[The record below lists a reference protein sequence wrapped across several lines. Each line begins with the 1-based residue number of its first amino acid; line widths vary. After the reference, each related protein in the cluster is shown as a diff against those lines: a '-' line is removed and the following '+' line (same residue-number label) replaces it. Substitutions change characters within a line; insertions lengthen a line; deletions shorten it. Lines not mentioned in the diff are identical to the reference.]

1 MRNVSNAF
9 RNELYNDNR
18 NYIVSCDITFSDG
31 TKKTVTNAQIWSGG
45 FKVEDSVSGSNN
57 FEIGAAIVGK
67 FTLVLNNIY
76 DDYSEYD
83 FYGAEISNVKC
94 GLKLPDET
102 TESVRFGKYTVDEP
116 KYNGSIITLS
126 CLDNMSKFD
135 RPYSE
140 SNLTYPATLGQIVR
154 DACNICDVP
163 LASDSATFDND
174 DYVVDARP
182 DDNTTFREVLSWV
195 GQISCHW
202 LKCNNNGQLSLRWYD
217 RETYDKLFG
226 IYDAGNFND
235 DIEKDTVDA
244 GTFAN
249 PADGD
254 VIDFGTFS
262 DSGKYHHIYSTTS
275 TDMSTDDVTIT
286 GIRVTERAPED
297 AEDQEDIVYQ
307 YGEDGYVLGIEGNE
321 LIQSGKGSQVAS
333 YLGGKIVGLTFRPL
347 SLTCLSDPTIE
358 SGDLAIFT
366 DRKGRSYKT
375 LITSTTFQAKN
386 YQKVS
391 CDAESPSKK
400 NASRISKY
408 TKVYQ
413 DLKNNLKRQKTA
425 WEQAIEDLDNRLTNS
440 SGLYST
446 IEKQE
451 DGSNIYYLHDKP
463 TLEESEI
470 VWKMTAE
477 AWGVSTNGGET
488 WNGGMTVDGDVIAR
502 ILTSI
507 GVNADWINT
516 GALVIQDADGNI
528 MFRADVDTG
537 IVDIIANTLS
547 IRGKTVEEIAQ
558 DNLSDYVNEVFDPA
572 IDNLQAQIDGQIE
585 TWFYDYVPTT
595 SNAPASQ
602 WTTDTEKEK
611 HLGDLFYIVDNEEYG
626 GQAYRWAKINNAYTW
641 DYVEDTATT
650 KALADAAKAQDTAD
664 SKRRVFVSTPVPP
677 YDVGDLWVGNSSS
690 ELMRCQNARQ
700 SGTYVSTDWIKA
712 VKYTD
717 DSALNNFISGDYAST
732 ITELQT
738 QADKKAETWY
748 QGTDPSTGWSSTDK
762 QNHKGDLWYNT
773 SDQKTYIYNGS
784 VWEETK
790 SAPPDEVFDQID
802 GKAQIFISQ
811 PVPPYNQGDLWFN
824 SATSDIMTCINAR
837 ESGSY
842 ISSDWQKRNKY
853 TDDSALNN
861 FLSGEYQETIQELKD
876 QADQKSE
883 TWYQSN
889 DPAASWSAEEK
900 ENHAGDLWYN
910 TGNQNTYIYN
920 GASWQLT
927 KTTPPDEVFDTI
939 DSKAQIFVNQP
950 VPPYAVGDLWFN
962 SATSDIMTCVQKRES
977 GTYNAADWEKRNK
990 YTDDTYAETVEEN
1003 LNIFSEAVTGNLN
1016 NMQEQIDGKIE
1027 TWYYNYQPTLTN
1039 IPASQWTTEEER
1051 HRHIGDLFY
1060 WQDKG
1065 FTYRFQQGS
1074 NGYIWQA
1081 IQDSDITEALEQAA
1095 QAQDTADRKRQV
1107 FYSTPY
1113 PPYDVGDLWAQGAN
1127 GDIMRCRTA
1136 RQSGNYVSTD
1146 WEKASK
1152 YTDDSAL
1159 DEFINGEFS
1168 NTISDLQEQAD
1179 KKAETWYQSTDPS
1192 TSWTTTAI
1200 KNEHVGDIWY
1210 NTSSSVQK
1218 SYRWNG
1224 TSWQEMKTTPP
1235 DEVFDQIDGKAQIF
1249 ISQPVPPYNQGD
1261 LWFNSAT
1268 SDIMTCIT
1276 SRESGSYVAA
1286 DWQKRNKYVDQST
1299 VNNAITEYDTSLGQ
1313 TEVFNKL
1320 TNGGQTQGIYI
1331 QDGKLYINAD
1341 YILSGTVAGQRI
1353 NAKGIRVLDANN
1365 NVTFEIDNNGNVT
1378 IRANTFSLQGSTIQ
1392 NIANSAASSA
1402 ANSALTSANNY
1413 TDNKASSTLSS
1424 AQSYATNQANNAYNN
1439 SKNYTDNQLANFSPD
1454 VDLSQ
1459 REIFNILTNNGQ
1471 TQGIYLSGGRIYINA
1486 TYIDTGNL
1494 AGWNVNNTTL
1504 SSSSG
1509 YNSATLDGGNGRVRT
1524 TGDYEVYG
1532 GPGYAELYGNRVYAD
1547 MGRFYSLQVDGSC
1560 SSLDISGTLYVSSTV
1575 TFPSVYNNTSTTTN
1589 QVVIGTAGKLFR
1601 KSSSSRRYKN
1611 HVRNMDFSE
1620 ANKLYELPVVWF
1632 VYKDGYL
1639 SDKDRK
1645 IGVSIPGFYA
1655 EDVDKYLPD
1664 AADYI
1669 EDKDGNL
1676 IPENW
1681 DERTLI
1687 PYMVKCIQ
1695 TQHEEIE
1702 TLKSNQQKIL
1712 QALSKAGIEVEL

>member
-18 NYIVSCDITFSDG
+18 NYVVSCDITFSDG

-102 TESVRFGKYTVDEP
+102 TESVSFGKYTVDEP

-585 TWFYDYVPTT
+585 TWFYNYVPTT

-602 WTTDTEKEK
+602 WATDTEKEK
-611 HLGDLFYIVDNEEYG
+611 HLDDLFYIVDNEEYG

-664 SKRRVFVSTPVPP
+664 KKRRVFITTPVPP
-677 YDVGDLWVGNSSS
+677 YDSGDLWWTSTSNGAATIKVCTTS
-690 ELMRCQNARQ
+690 RQ
-700 SGTYVSTDWIKA
+700 SGTYVSTDWI
-712 VKYTD
+712 D
-717 DSALNNFISGDYAST
+717 
-732 ITELQT
+732 
-738 QADKKAETWY
+738 
-748 QGTDPSTGWSSTDK
+748 
-762 QNHKGDLWYNT
+762 
-773 SDQKTYIYNGS
+773 
-784 VWEETK
+784 
-790 SAPPDEVFDQID
+790 
-802 GKAQIFISQ
+802 
-811 PVPPYNQGDLWFN
+811 
-824 SATSDIMTCINAR
+824 
-837 ESGSY
+837 
-842 ISSDWQKRNKY
+842 
-853 TDDSALNN
+853 
-861 FLSGEYQETIQELKD
+861 
-876 QADQKSE
+876 
-883 TWYQSN
+883 
-889 DPAASWSAEEK
+889 
-900 ENHAGDLWYN
+900 
-910 TGNQNTYIYN
+910 
-920 GASWQLT
+920 
-927 KTTPPDEVFDTI
+927 
-939 DSKAQIFVNQP
+939 
-950 VPPYAVGDLWFN
+950 
-962 SATSDIMTCVQKRES
+962 
-977 GTYNAADWEKRNK
+977 
-990 YTDDTYAETVEEN
+990 
-1003 LNIFSEAVTGNLN
+1003 
-1016 NMQEQIDGKIE
+1016 
-1027 TWYYNYQPTLTN
+1027 
-1039 IPASQWTTEEER
+1039 
-1051 HRHIGDLFY
+1051 
-1060 WQDKG
+1060 
-1065 FTYRFQQGS
+1065 
-1074 NGYIWQA
+1074 
-1081 IQDSDITEALEQAA
+1081 
-1095 QAQDTADRKRQV
+1095 
-1107 FYSTPY
+1107 
-1113 PPYDVGDLWAQGAN
+1113 
-1127 GDIMRCRTA
+1127 
-1136 RQSGNYVSTD
+1136 
-1146 WEKASK
+1146 
-1152 YTDDSAL
+1152 
-1159 DEFINGEFS
+1159 
-1168 NTISDLQEQAD
+1168 
-1179 KKAETWYQSTDPS
+1179 
-1192 TSWTTTAI
+1192 
-1200 KNEHVGDIWY
+1200 
-1210 NTSSSVQK
+1210 
-1218 SYRWNG
+1218 
-1224 TSWQEMKTTPP
+1224 
-1235 DEVFDQIDGKAQIF
+1235 
-1249 ISQPVPPYNQGD
+1249 
-1261 LWFNSAT
+1261 
-1268 SDIMTCIT
+1268 
-1276 SRESGSYVAA
+1276 
-1286 DWQKRNKYVDQST
+1286 NKYVGQDDVDS
-1299 VNNAITEYDTSLGQ
+1299 AITEYDTSLGQ

-1392 NIANSAASSA
+1392 NIANNAAD
-1402 ANSALTSANNY
+1402 SALNSANNY
-1413 TDNKASSTLSS
+1413 TDSKASSTLSS

-1459 REIFNILTNNGQ
+1459 QEIFNILTNNGQ

-1486 TYIDTGNL
+1486 SYINTGNL
-1494 AGWNVNNTTL
+1494 AGWTVRSTSL
-1504 SSSSG
+1504 YASSR
-1509 YNSATLDGGNGRVRT
+1509 YNSVTLDGGNGRIRT

-1547 MGRFYSLQVDGSC
+1547 LGRFYSLQIDGS
-1560 SSLDISGTLYVSSTV
+1560 V
-1575 TFPSVYNNTSTTTN
+1575 TSAIDFDGNATFNSNIYSKYVYNNQSTTAN
-1589 QVVIGTAGKLFR
+1589 SAHVVITTAGRFLR
-1601 KSSSSRRYKN
+1601 AYSSSKRYKN
-1611 HVRNMDFSE
+1611 HVGYLSTEDAEKIYNLD
-1620 ANKLYELPVVWF
+1620 VVEY
-1632 VYKDGYL
+1632 VYKDGVL
-1639 SDKDRK
+1639 VEGDLG
-1645 IGVSIPGFYA
+1645 IGKTFVGLYA
-1655 EDVDKYLPD
+1655 EDVAEVAPD
-1664 AADYI
+1664 CVQYD
-1669 EDKDGNL
+1669 EEGRV
-1676 IPENW
+1676 ENW
-1681 DERTLI
+1681 DEKGMVSRLI
-1687 PYMVKCIQ
+1687 KIVQI
-1695 TQHEEIE
+1695 QHEEIE

-1712 QALSKAGIEVEL
+1712 QALSKAGIEVEI

>member
-18 NYIVSCDITFSDG
+18 NYIVSCDITFSNG
-31 TKKTVTNAQIWSGG
+31 AKKTVTNAQIWSGG

-76 DDYSEYD
+76 DDYSDYD

-94 GLKLPDET
+94 GLKLPDGT
-102 TESVRFGKYTVDEP
+102 TESVSFGKYTVDEP

-154 DACNICDVP
+154 DACNICDVM

-174 DYVVDARP
+174 DYVVDGRP

-217 RETYDKLFG
+217 RETYDNLFG

-249 PADGD
+249 PSDGD

-262 DSGKYHHIYSTTS
+262 DSKKYHHIYSTTS

-446 IEKQE
+446 IEQQE

-516 GALVIQDADGNI
+516 GALVIQDDDGNI

-537 IVDIIANTLS
+537 IVDIVANTLS

-558 DNLSDYVNEVFDPA
+558 EETKDYVDTVIGDLD
-572 IDNLQAQIDGQIE
+572 IDVTTQY
-585 TWFYDYVPTT
+585 FYDYDPTLE
-595 SNAPASQ
+595 NLPASE
-602 WTTDTEKEK
+602 WATDEDKDS
-611 HLGDLFYIVDNEEYG
+611 HLNSLFYNTNTKKVFRFVKSGTEYSWEPFDDPEI
-626 GQAYRWAKINNAYTW
+626 AEAL
-641 DYVEDTATT
+641 ETASS
-650 KALADAAKAQDTAD
+650 AQDTAD
-664 SKRRVFVSTPVPP
+664 GKRRVFISTPQPP
-677 YDVGDLWVGNSSS
+677 YDAGDLWWTSTTNGEAKIKVCKTS
-690 ELMRCQNARQ
+690 RQ
-700 SGTYVSTDWIKA
+700 SGTYVSSDWIDNSYA
-712 VKYTD
+712 NTD
-717 DSALNNFISGDYAST
+717 D
-732 ITELQT
+732 
-738 QADKKAETWY
+738 
-748 QGTDPSTGWSSTDK
+748 
-762 QNHKGDLWYNT
+762 
-773 SDQKTYIYNGS
+773 
-784 VWEETK
+784 
-790 SAPPDEVFDQID
+790 
-802 GKAQIFISQ
+802 
-811 PVPPYNQGDLWFN
+811 
-824 SATSDIMTCINAR
+824 
-837 ESGSY
+837 
-842 ISSDWQKRNKY
+842 
-853 TDDSALNN
+853 
-861 FLSGEYQETIQELKD
+861 
-876 QADQKSE
+876 
-883 TWYQSN
+883 
-889 DPAASWSAEEK
+889 
-900 ENHAGDLWYN
+900 
-910 TGNQNTYIYN
+910 
-920 GASWQLT
+920 
-927 KTTPPDEVFDTI
+927 I
-939 DSKAQIFVNQP
+939 DS
-950 VPPYAVGDLWFN
+950 
-962 SATSDIMTCVQKRES
+962 
-977 GTYNAADWEKRNK
+977 
-990 YTDDTYAETVEEN
+990 
-1003 LNIFSEAVTGNLN
+1003 
-1016 NMQEQIDGKIE
+1016 
-1027 TWYYNYQPTLTN
+1027 
-1039 IPASQWTTEEER
+1039 
-1051 HRHIGDLFY
+1051 
-1060 WQDKG
+1060 
-1065 FTYRFQQGS
+1065 
-1074 NGYIWQA
+1074 
-1081 IQDSDITEALEQAA
+1081 
-1095 QAQDTADRKRQV
+1095 
-1107 FYSTPY
+1107 
-1113 PPYDVGDLWAQGAN
+1113 
-1127 GDIMRCRTA
+1127 
-1136 RQSGNYVSTD
+1136 
-1146 WEKASK
+1146 
-1152 YTDDSAL
+1152 
-1159 DEFINGEFS
+1159 
-1168 NTISDLQEQAD
+1168 
-1179 KKAETWYQSTDPS
+1179 
-1192 TSWTTTAI
+1192 
-1200 KNEHVGDIWY
+1200 
-1210 NTSSSVQK
+1210 
-1218 SYRWNG
+1218 
-1224 TSWQEMKTTPP
+1224 
-1235 DEVFDQIDGKAQIF
+1235 
-1249 ISQPVPPYNQGD
+1249 
-1261 LWFNSAT
+1261 
-1268 SDIMTCIT
+1268 
-1276 SRESGSYVAA
+1276 
-1286 DWQKRNKYVDQST
+1286 
-1299 VNNAITEYDTSLGQ
+1299 AITEYDTSLGQ
-1313 TEVFNKL
+1313 TEIFNKL

-1331 QDGKLYINAD
+1331 QNGKLYINAD
-1341 YILSGTVAGQRI
+1341 YILSGTVSGQRI

-1524 TGDYEVYG
+1524 TGDYEVFG

-1560 SSLDISGTLYVSSTV
+1560 SSLDISGALHVSSTV

>member
-76 DDYSEYD
+76 DDYSDYD

-94 GLKLPDET
+94 GLKLPDGT
-102 TESVRFGKYTVDEP
+102 TESVSFGKYTVDEP

-217 RETYDKLFG
+217 RETYDNLFG

-249 PADGD
+249 PSDGD

-262 DSGKYHHIYSTTS
+262 DSKKYHHIYSTTS

-347 SLTCLSDPTIE
+347 SLTCLSDPTID

-446 IEKQE
+446 IEQQE

-528 MFRADVDTG
+528 MFMADVDTG

-585 TWFYDYVPTT
+585 TWFYNYVPTT

-602 WTTDTEKEK
+602 WATDTEKEK

-626 GQAYRWAKINNAYTW
+626 GQAYRWAKINNAYAW

-664 SKRRVFVSTPVPP
+664 SKRRVFISTPVPP
-677 YDVGDLWVGNSSS
+677 YDVGDLWVGDTSSD
-690 ELMRCQNARQ
+690 LMRCQTARQ

-717 DSALNNFISGDYAST
+717 DSALNTFISGEYSDT
-732 ITELQT
+732 IEDLQT
-738 QADKKAETWY
+738 QADQKAETWY
-748 QGTDPSTGWSSTDK
+748 QATDPSSVWSSTDK

-824 SATSDIMTCINAR
+824 SAS
-837 ESGSY
+837 
-842 ISSDWQKRNKY
+842 
-853 TDDSALNN
+853 
-861 FLSGEYQETIQELKD
+861 
-876 QADQKSE
+876 
-883 TWYQSN
+883 
-889 DPAASWSAEEK
+889 
-900 ENHAGDLWYN
+900 
-910 TGNQNTYIYN
+910 
-920 GASWQLT
+920 
-927 KTTPPDEVFDTI
+927 
-939 DSKAQIFVNQP
+939 
-950 VPPYAVGDLWFN
+950 
-962 SATSDIMTCVQKRES
+962 
-977 GTYNAADWEKRNK
+977 
-990 YTDDTYAETVEEN
+990 
-1003 LNIFSEAVTGNLN
+1003 
-1016 NMQEQIDGKIE
+1016 
-1027 TWYYNYQPTLTN
+1027 
-1039 IPASQWTTEEER
+1039 
-1051 HRHIGDLFY
+1051 
-1060 WQDKG
+1060 
-1065 FTYRFQQGS
+1065 
-1074 NGYIWQA
+1074 
-1081 IQDSDITEALEQAA
+1081 
-1095 QAQDTADRKRQV
+1095 
-1107 FYSTPY
+1107 
-1113 PPYDVGDLWAQGAN
+1113 
-1127 GDIMRCRTA
+1127 
-1136 RQSGNYVSTD
+1136 
-1146 WEKASK
+1146 
-1152 YTDDSAL
+1152 
-1159 DEFINGEFS
+1159 
-1168 NTISDLQEQAD
+1168 
-1179 KKAETWYQSTDPS
+1179 
-1192 TSWTTTAI
+1192 
-1200 KNEHVGDIWY
+1200 
-1210 NTSSSVQK
+1210 
-1218 SYRWNG
+1218 
-1224 TSWQEMKTTPP
+1224 
-1235 DEVFDQIDGKAQIF
+1235 
-1249 ISQPVPPYNQGD
+1249 
-1261 LWFNSAT
+1261 

-1331 QDGKLYINAD
+1331 QNGKLYINAD

-1353 NAKGIRVLDANN
+1353 NAKGIKVLDSNN
-1365 NVTFEIDNNGNVT
+1365 NTTFEIDSNGNVT

-1413 TDNKASSTLSS
+1413 TDDKASSTLSS
-1424 AQSYATNQANNAYNN
+1424 AQSYANTQANNAYNN
-1439 SKNYTDNQLANFSPD
+1439 SKNYTDNQLAEFNPD
-1454 VDLSQ
+1454 VDLTQ
-1459 REIFNILTNNGQ
+1459 QEIFNILTNNGQ
-1471 TQGIYLSGGRIYINA
+1471 TQGIYLSNDKIYVNASYIGSGTISSDRISINDVLEIASKVGGWKINSNSIESSNGALYLYSDGRIISW
-1486 TYIDTGNL
+1486 G
-1494 AGWNVNNTTL
+1494 
-1504 SSSSG
+1504 SSSSNG
-1509 YNSATLDGGNGRVRT
+1509 YFGYDPNSGLSVGSLVVSKGSSLGSLGGTTNIYNAVFHYEAEIPTISGGTTFTGNVTVSNKSLYVGNGLT
-1524 TGDYEVYG
+1524 VYG
-1532 GPGYAELYGNRVYAD
+1532 GGKITGGLYL
-1547 MGRFYSLQVDGSC
+1547 YSLPPTPSASVVRVGTGGKIYQTGQ
-1560 SSLDISGTLYVSSTV
+1560 SS
-1575 TFPSVYNNTSTTTN
+1575 
-1589 QVVIGTAGKLFR
+1589 K
-1601 KSSSSRRYKN
+1601 RYKN
-1611 HVRNMDFSE
+1611 HVRDMDLSDAE
-1620 ANKLYELPVVWF
+1620 KLYNIPVIYF
-1632 VYKDGYL
+1632 TYKDGYL
-1639 SDKDRK
+1639 DKTDERH
-1645 IGVSIPGFYA
+1645 GCEMPGFYA
-1655 EDVDKYLPD
+1655 EDMQECFPD
-1664 AADYI
+1664 ATDHI
-1669 EDKDGNL
+1669 ELNGEIVPDNWNERML
-1676 IPENW
+1676 IPAMMK
-1681 DERTLI
+1681 L
-1687 PYMVKCIQ
+1687 IQ

>member
-1 MRNVSNAF
+1 MRNVSNDF

-18 NYIVSCDITFSDG
+18 NYVVSCDITFSDG

-94 GLKLPDET
+94 GLKLPDGT
-102 TESVRFGKYTVDEP
+102 TESVSFGKYTVDEP

-154 DACNICDVP
+154 DACNICDVM

-217 RETYDKLFG
+217 RETYDNLFG

-249 PADGD
+249 PSDGD

-262 DSGKYHHIYSTTS
+262 DSKKYHHIYSTTS

-358 SGDLAIFT
+358 AGDIAVFT
-366 DRKGRSYKT
+366 DRKGLAYKT

-446 IEKQE
+446 IEQQE

-516 GALVIQDADGNI
+516 GALVIQDDDGNI

-537 IVDIIANTLS
+537 IVDIVANTLS

-558 DNLSDYVNEVFDPA
+558 EETKDYVDTVIGDLD
-572 IDNLQAQIDGQIE
+572 IDVTTQY
-585 TWFYDYVPTT
+585 FYDYDPTLE
-595 SNAPASQ
+595 NLPASE
-602 WTTDTEKEK
+602 WATDEDKDS
-611 HLGDLFYIVDNEEYG
+611 HLNSLFYNTNTKKVFRFVKSGTEYSWEPFDDPEI
-626 GQAYRWAKINNAYTW
+626 AEAL
-641 DYVEDTATT
+641 ETASS
-650 KALADAAKAQDTAD
+650 AQDTAD
-664 SKRRVFVSTPVPP
+664 GKRRVFITTPQPP
-677 YDVGDLWVGNSSS
+677 YDAGDLWWTSTADGAATIKVCTTSR
-690 ELMRCQNARQ
+690 E
-700 SGTYVSTDWIKA
+700 SGAYVSTDWIDNSYA
-712 VKYTD
+712 NTD
-717 DSALNNFISGDYAST
+717 D
-732 ITELQT
+732 
-738 QADKKAETWY
+738 
-748 QGTDPSTGWSSTDK
+748 
-762 QNHKGDLWYNT
+762 
-773 SDQKTYIYNGS
+773 
-784 VWEETK
+784 
-790 SAPPDEVFDQID
+790 
-802 GKAQIFISQ
+802 
-811 PVPPYNQGDLWFN
+811 
-824 SATSDIMTCINAR
+824 
-837 ESGSY
+837 
-842 ISSDWQKRNKY
+842 
-853 TDDSALNN
+853 
-861 FLSGEYQETIQELKD
+861 
-876 QADQKSE
+876 
-883 TWYQSN
+883 
-889 DPAASWSAEEK
+889 
-900 ENHAGDLWYN
+900 
-910 TGNQNTYIYN
+910 
-920 GASWQLT
+920 
-927 KTTPPDEVFDTI
+927 I
-939 DSKAQIFVNQP
+939 DS
-950 VPPYAVGDLWFN
+950 
-962 SATSDIMTCVQKRES
+962 
-977 GTYNAADWEKRNK
+977 
-990 YTDDTYAETVEEN
+990 
-1003 LNIFSEAVTGNLN
+1003 
-1016 NMQEQIDGKIE
+1016 
-1027 TWYYNYQPTLTN
+1027 
-1039 IPASQWTTEEER
+1039 
-1051 HRHIGDLFY
+1051 
-1060 WQDKG
+1060 
-1065 FTYRFQQGS
+1065 
-1074 NGYIWQA
+1074 
-1081 IQDSDITEALEQAA
+1081 
-1095 QAQDTADRKRQV
+1095 
-1107 FYSTPY
+1107 
-1113 PPYDVGDLWAQGAN
+1113 
-1127 GDIMRCRTA
+1127 
-1136 RQSGNYVSTD
+1136 
-1146 WEKASK
+1146 
-1152 YTDDSAL
+1152 
-1159 DEFINGEFS
+1159 
-1168 NTISDLQEQAD
+1168 
-1179 KKAETWYQSTDPS
+1179 
-1192 TSWTTTAI
+1192 
-1200 KNEHVGDIWY
+1200 
-1210 NTSSSVQK
+1210 
-1218 SYRWNG
+1218 
-1224 TSWQEMKTTPP
+1224 
-1235 DEVFDQIDGKAQIF
+1235 
-1249 ISQPVPPYNQGD
+1249 
-1261 LWFNSAT
+1261 
-1268 SDIMTCIT
+1268 
-1276 SRESGSYVAA
+1276 
-1286 DWQKRNKYVDQST
+1286 
-1299 VNNAITEYDTSLGQ
+1299 AITEYDTSLGQ
-1313 TEVFNKL
+1313 TEIFNKL

-1331 QDGKLYINAD
+1331 QNGKLYINAD

-1392 NIANSAASSA
+1392 NIANNAAD
-1402 ANSALTSANNY
+1402 SALTSANNY

-1459 REIFNILTNNGQ
+1459 QEIFNILTNNGQ
-1471 TQGIYLSGGRIYINA
+1471 TQGIYLSDGDIYINA

-1494 AGWNVNNTTL
+1494 AGWTVNNTTL

-1509 YNSATLDGGNGRVRT
+1509 YNSATLDGGNGKIRT
-1524 TGDYEVYG
+1524 TGDYEVFG
-1532 GPGYAELYGNRVYAD
+1532 GPGYAELFGNRVYAD
-1547 MGRFYSLQVDGSC
+1547 MGRFYSLQIDGSC
-1560 SSLDISGTLYVSSTV
+1560 SDLDISGDLYVSDVV
-1575 TFPSVYNNTSTTTN
+1575 TFPYVYNNTSNTTN

-1601 KSSSSRRYKN
+1601 RSSSSKRYKK
-1611 HVRNMDFSE
+1611 HVKNMNQSE
-1620 ANKLYELPVVWF
+1620 CEGLYKIPVVWF
-1632 VYKDGYL
+1632 IFKDGYL
-1639 SDKDRK
+1639 SKEDRK
-1645 IGVSIPGFYA
+1645 IGIPIPGFYA

>member
-1 MRNVSNAF
+1 MRNVSNDF

-18 NYIVSCDITFSDG
+18 NYVVSCDITFSDG

-76 DDYSEYD
+76 DDYSDYD

-94 GLKLPDET
+94 GLKLPDGT
-102 TESVRFGKYTVDEP
+102 TESVRFGEYTVDEP

-262 DSGKYHHIYSTTS
+262 DSKKYHHIYSTTS

-446 IEKQE
+446 IEQQE

-585 TWFYDYVPTT
+585 TWFYNYVPTT

-602 WTTDTEKEK
+602 WETDTEKEK
-611 HLGDLFYIVDNEEYG
+611 HLGDLFYIVDNQESG
-626 GQAYRWAKINNAYTW
+626 GQAYRWAKIGDTYTW

-773 SDQKTYIYNGS
+773 NDQKTYIYSGS
-784 VWEETK
+784 SWEETK

-824 SATSDIMTCINAR
+824 SAS
-837 ESGSY
+837 
-842 ISSDWQKRNKY
+842 
-853 TDDSALNN
+853 
-861 FLSGEYQETIQELKD
+861 
-876 QADQKSE
+876 
-883 TWYQSN
+883 
-889 DPAASWSAEEK
+889 
-900 ENHAGDLWYN
+900 
-910 TGNQNTYIYN
+910 
-920 GASWQLT
+920 
-927 KTTPPDEVFDTI
+927 
-939 DSKAQIFVNQP
+939 
-950 VPPYAVGDLWFN
+950 
-962 SATSDIMTCVQKRES
+962 
-977 GTYNAADWEKRNK
+977 
-990 YTDDTYAETVEEN
+990 
-1003 LNIFSEAVTGNLN
+1003 
-1016 NMQEQIDGKIE
+1016 
-1027 TWYYNYQPTLTN
+1027 
-1039 IPASQWTTEEER
+1039 
-1051 HRHIGDLFY
+1051 
-1060 WQDKG
+1060 
-1065 FTYRFQQGS
+1065 
-1074 NGYIWQA
+1074 
-1081 IQDSDITEALEQAA
+1081 
-1095 QAQDTADRKRQV
+1095 
-1107 FYSTPY
+1107 
-1113 PPYDVGDLWAQGAN
+1113 
-1127 GDIMRCRTA
+1127 
-1136 RQSGNYVSTD
+1136 
-1146 WEKASK
+1146 
-1152 YTDDSAL
+1152 
-1159 DEFINGEFS
+1159 
-1168 NTISDLQEQAD
+1168 
-1179 KKAETWYQSTDPS
+1179 
-1192 TSWTTTAI
+1192 
-1200 KNEHVGDIWY
+1200 
-1210 NTSSSVQK
+1210 
-1218 SYRWNG
+1218 
-1224 TSWQEMKTTPP
+1224 
-1235 DEVFDQIDGKAQIF
+1235 
-1249 ISQPVPPYNQGD
+1249 
-1261 LWFNSAT
+1261 

-1331 QDGKLYINAD
+1331 QNGKLYINAD

-1353 NAKGIRVLDANN
+1353 NAKGLYVYDNGGNL
-1365 NVTFEIDNNGNVT
+1365 TLGIDSNGNVT

-1392 NIANSAASSA
+1392 SIANSA
-1402 ANSALTSANNY
+1402 
-1413 TDNKASSTLSS
+1413 
-1424 AQSYATNQANNAYNN
+1424 ANNAYNN
-1439 SKNYTDNQLANFSPD
+1439 AVDYVDEQLSNFDPGGD
-1454 VDLSQ
+1454 VTIEDIYNALSQ
-1459 REIFNILTNNGQ
+1459 NGSQDGLWVYNGQ
-1471 TQGIYLSGGRIYINA
+1471 IYFNA

-1494 AGWNVNNTTL
+1494 AGWTVNRSSRTL
-1504 SSSSG
+1504 SCTVGSTTITLNASSGRISITSPNTDTYLDKFGVDSGYITGGTIEATGRLFIGSSVTAYSSYVTFSNGKITFNNSAANFSSGVRASFYTPPKLYNLSHVNSGGHLVFASDGATLAYLASSS
-1509 YNSATLDGGNGRVRT
+1509 
-1524 TGDYEVYG
+1524 
-1532 GPGYAELYGNRVYAD
+1532 
-1547 MGRFYSLQVDGSC
+1547 
-1560 SSLDISGTLYVSSTV
+1560 
-1575 TFPSVYNNTSTTTN
+1575 
-1589 QVVIGTAGKLFR
+1589 K
-1601 KSSSSRRYKN
+1601 RYKT
-1611 HVRNMDFSE
+1611 HARNMDIKDVE
-1620 ANKLYELPVVWF
+1620 KLYDLPVVYF
-1632 VYKDGYL
+1632 KFIDGYI
-1639 SDKDRK
+1639 SETDERF
-1645 IGVSIPGFYA
+1645 GCNIPGFYA
-1655 EDVDKYLPD
+1655 EDMQKCFPD
-1664 AADYI
+1664 ATDHI
-1669 EDKDGNL
+1669 ELNGETV
-1676 IPENW
+1676 PENW
-1681 DERTLI
+1681 NERMLI
-1687 PYMVKCIQ
+1687 PAMMKLIQ
-1695 TQHEEIE
+1695 SQHEEIE
-1702 TLKSNQQKIL
+1702 TLKSNQSKIL

>member
-102 TESVRFGKYTVDEP
+102 TESVSFGKYTVDEP

-154 DACNICDVP
+154 DACNICDVM
-163 LASDSATFDND
+163 LASDSAAFDND
-174 DYVVDARP
+174 DYVVDGRP

-217 RETYDKLFG
+217 RETYDNLFG

-249 PADGD
+249 PSDGD

-262 DSGKYHHIYSTTS
+262 DSKKYHHIYSTTS

-358 SGDLAIFT
+358 AGDIAVFT

-446 IEKQE
+446 IEQQE

-516 GALVIQDADGNI
+516 GALVIQDDDGNI

-537 IVDIIANTLS
+537 IVDIVANTLS

-558 DNLSDYVNEVFDPA
+558 EETKDYVDTVIGDLD
-572 IDNLQAQIDGQIE
+572 IDVTTQY
-585 TWFYDYVPTT
+585 FYDYDPTLE
-595 SNAPASQ
+595 NLPASE
-602 WTTDTEKEK
+602 WATDEDKDS
-611 HLGDLFYIVDNEEYG
+611 HLNSLFYNTNTKKVFRFVKSGTEYSWEPFDDPEI
-626 GQAYRWAKINNAYTW
+626 AEAL
-641 DYVEDTATT
+641 ETASS
-650 KALADAAKAQDTAD
+650 AQDTAD
-664 SKRRVFVSTPVPP
+664 GKRRVFITTPQPP
-677 YDVGDLWVGNSSS
+677 YDAGDLWWTSTADGAATIKVCTTSR
-690 ELMRCQNARQ
+690 E
-700 SGTYVSTDWIKA
+700 SGAYVSTDWIDNSYA
-712 VKYTD
+712 NTD
-717 DSALNNFISGDYAST
+717 D
-732 ITELQT
+732 
-738 QADKKAETWY
+738 
-748 QGTDPSTGWSSTDK
+748 
-762 QNHKGDLWYNT
+762 
-773 SDQKTYIYNGS
+773 
-784 VWEETK
+784 
-790 SAPPDEVFDQID
+790 
-802 GKAQIFISQ
+802 
-811 PVPPYNQGDLWFN
+811 
-824 SATSDIMTCINAR
+824 
-837 ESGSY
+837 
-842 ISSDWQKRNKY
+842 
-853 TDDSALNN
+853 
-861 FLSGEYQETIQELKD
+861 
-876 QADQKSE
+876 
-883 TWYQSN
+883 
-889 DPAASWSAEEK
+889 
-900 ENHAGDLWYN
+900 
-910 TGNQNTYIYN
+910 
-920 GASWQLT
+920 
-927 KTTPPDEVFDTI
+927 I
-939 DSKAQIFVNQP
+939 DS
-950 VPPYAVGDLWFN
+950 
-962 SATSDIMTCVQKRES
+962 
-977 GTYNAADWEKRNK
+977 
-990 YTDDTYAETVEEN
+990 
-1003 LNIFSEAVTGNLN
+1003 
-1016 NMQEQIDGKIE
+1016 
-1027 TWYYNYQPTLTN
+1027 
-1039 IPASQWTTEEER
+1039 
-1051 HRHIGDLFY
+1051 
-1060 WQDKG
+1060 
-1065 FTYRFQQGS
+1065 
-1074 NGYIWQA
+1074 
-1081 IQDSDITEALEQAA
+1081 
-1095 QAQDTADRKRQV
+1095 
-1107 FYSTPY
+1107 
-1113 PPYDVGDLWAQGAN
+1113 
-1127 GDIMRCRTA
+1127 
-1136 RQSGNYVSTD
+1136 
-1146 WEKASK
+1146 
-1152 YTDDSAL
+1152 
-1159 DEFINGEFS
+1159 
-1168 NTISDLQEQAD
+1168 
-1179 KKAETWYQSTDPS
+1179 
-1192 TSWTTTAI
+1192 
-1200 KNEHVGDIWY
+1200 
-1210 NTSSSVQK
+1210 
-1218 SYRWNG
+1218 
-1224 TSWQEMKTTPP
+1224 
-1235 DEVFDQIDGKAQIF
+1235 
-1249 ISQPVPPYNQGD
+1249 
-1261 LWFNSAT
+1261 
-1268 SDIMTCIT
+1268 
-1276 SRESGSYVAA
+1276 
-1286 DWQKRNKYVDQST
+1286 
-1299 VNNAITEYDTSLGQ
+1299 AITEYDTSLGQ
-1313 TEVFNKL
+1313 TEIFNKL

-1331 QDGKLYINAD
+1331 QNGKLYINAD

-1392 NIANSAASSA
+1392 NIANSVAD
-1402 ANSALTSANNY
+1402 SALTSANNY

-1439 SKNYTDNQLANFSPD
+1439 SKNYTDNQLANFRPD

-1459 REIFNILTNNGQ
+1459 QEIFNILTNNGQ
-1471 TQGIYLSGGRIYINA
+1471 TQGIYLSGGKIYVNASYIGSGTISSDRISINDVLEIA
-1486 TYIDTGNL
+1486 NKVG
-1494 AGWNVNNTTL
+1494 GWKINSNSIESSNGAL
-1504 SSSSG
+1504 YLYSDGRIISWGSSSSDG
-1509 YNSATLDGGNGRVRT
+1509 YFGYSPNSGLSVGSLTVSNDSSLGSLGGTTDIYNAVLHGSATITGNVTVSNKSLYVGNGLT
-1524 TGDYEVYG
+1524 VYG
-1532 GPGYAELYGNRVYAD
+1532 GGEITGGLYL
-1547 MGRFYSLQVDGSC
+1547 YSLPATTSASVVRVGTGGRIYQTGQ
-1560 SSLDISGTLYVSSTV
+1560 SS
-1575 TFPSVYNNTSTTTN
+1575 
-1589 QVVIGTAGKLFR
+1589 K
-1601 KSSSSRRYKN
+1601 RYKN
-1611 HVRNMDFSE
+1611 HVRDMDLSDAE
-1620 ANKLYELPVVWF
+1620 KLYNIPVIYF
-1632 VYKDGYL
+1632 TYKDGYL
-1639 SDKDRK
+1639 DKTDERH
-1645 IGVSIPGFYA
+1645 VCEMPGFYA
-1655 EDVDKYLPD
+1655 EDMQECFPD
-1664 AADYI
+1664 ATDHI
-1669 EDKDGNL
+1669 ELNGEIVPDNWNERML
-1676 IPENW
+1676 IPAMMK
-1681 DERTLI
+1681 L
-1687 PYMVKCIQ
+1687 IQ

>member
-94 GLKLPDET
+94 GLKLPDGT
-102 TESVRFGKYTVDEP
+102 TESVSFGKYTVDEP

-154 DACNICDVP
+154 DACNICDVM

-174 DYVVDARP
+174 DYVVDGRP

-217 RETYDKLFG
+217 RETYDNLFG

-235 DIEKDTVDA
+235 DIKKDTVDA

-249 PADGD
+249 PSDGD

-262 DSGKYHHIYSTTS
+262 DSKKYHHIYSTTS

-446 IEKQE
+446 IEQQE

-516 GALVIQDADGNI
+516 GALVIQDDDGNI

-537 IVDIIANTLS
+537 IVDIVANTLS

-558 DNLSDYVNEVFDPA
+558 EETKDYVDTVIGDLD
-572 IDNLQAQIDGQIE
+572 IDVTTQY
-585 TWFYDYVPTT
+585 FYDYDPTLE
-595 SNAPASQ
+595 NLPASE
-602 WTTDTEKEK
+602 WATDEDKDS
-611 HLGDLFYIVDNEEYG
+611 HLNSLFYNTNTKKVFRFVKSGTEYSWEPFDDPEI
-626 GQAYRWAKINNAYTW
+626 AEAL
-641 DYVEDTATT
+641 ETASS
-650 KALADAAKAQDTAD
+650 AQDTAD
-664 SKRRVFVSTPVPP
+664 GKRRVFITTPQPP
-677 YDVGDLWVGNSSS
+677 YDAGDLWWTSTADGAATIKVCTTSR
-690 ELMRCQNARQ
+690 E
-700 SGTYVSTDWIKA
+700 SGAYVSTDWIDNSYA
-712 VKYTD
+712 NTD
-717 DSALNNFISGDYAST
+717 D
-732 ITELQT
+732 
-738 QADKKAETWY
+738 
-748 QGTDPSTGWSSTDK
+748 
-762 QNHKGDLWYNT
+762 
-773 SDQKTYIYNGS
+773 
-784 VWEETK
+784 
-790 SAPPDEVFDQID
+790 
-802 GKAQIFISQ
+802 
-811 PVPPYNQGDLWFN
+811 
-824 SATSDIMTCINAR
+824 
-837 ESGSY
+837 
-842 ISSDWQKRNKY
+842 
-853 TDDSALNN
+853 
-861 FLSGEYQETIQELKD
+861 
-876 QADQKSE
+876 
-883 TWYQSN
+883 
-889 DPAASWSAEEK
+889 
-900 ENHAGDLWYN
+900 
-910 TGNQNTYIYN
+910 
-920 GASWQLT
+920 
-927 KTTPPDEVFDTI
+927 I
-939 DSKAQIFVNQP
+939 DS
-950 VPPYAVGDLWFN
+950 
-962 SATSDIMTCVQKRES
+962 
-977 GTYNAADWEKRNK
+977 
-990 YTDDTYAETVEEN
+990 
-1003 LNIFSEAVTGNLN
+1003 
-1016 NMQEQIDGKIE
+1016 
-1027 TWYYNYQPTLTN
+1027 
-1039 IPASQWTTEEER
+1039 
-1051 HRHIGDLFY
+1051 
-1060 WQDKG
+1060 
-1065 FTYRFQQGS
+1065 
-1074 NGYIWQA
+1074 
-1081 IQDSDITEALEQAA
+1081 
-1095 QAQDTADRKRQV
+1095 
-1107 FYSTPY
+1107 
-1113 PPYDVGDLWAQGAN
+1113 
-1127 GDIMRCRTA
+1127 
-1136 RQSGNYVSTD
+1136 
-1146 WEKASK
+1146 
-1152 YTDDSAL
+1152 
-1159 DEFINGEFS
+1159 
-1168 NTISDLQEQAD
+1168 
-1179 KKAETWYQSTDPS
+1179 
-1192 TSWTTTAI
+1192 
-1200 KNEHVGDIWY
+1200 
-1210 NTSSSVQK
+1210 
-1218 SYRWNG
+1218 
-1224 TSWQEMKTTPP
+1224 
-1235 DEVFDQIDGKAQIF
+1235 
-1249 ISQPVPPYNQGD
+1249 
-1261 LWFNSAT
+1261 
-1268 SDIMTCIT
+1268 
-1276 SRESGSYVAA
+1276 
-1286 DWQKRNKYVDQST
+1286 
-1299 VNNAITEYDTSLGQ
+1299 AITEYDTSLGQ
-1313 TEVFNKL
+1313 TEIFNKL

-1331 QDGKLYINAD
+1331 QNGKLYINAD

-1392 NIANSAASSA
+1392 NIANNA

-1524 TGDYEVYG
+1524 TGDYEVFG

>member
-18 NYIVSCDITFSDG
+18 NYVVSCDITFSDG
-31 TKKTVTNAQIWSGG
+31 TKKTATNAQIWSGG
-45 FKVEDSVSGSNN
+45 FKAEDSVSGSNN

-76 DDYSEYD
+76 DDYSDYD

-94 GLKLPDET
+94 GLKLPDGT
-102 TESVRFGKYTVDEP
+102 TESVSFGKYTVDEP

-249 PADGD
+249 PSDGD

-262 DSGKYHHIYSTTS
+262 DSKKYHHIYSTTS

-297 AEDQEDIVYQ
+297 SEDQEDIVYQ

-358 SGDLAIFT
+358 AGDIAIFT

-446 IEKQE
+446 IEQQE

-516 GALVIQDADGNI
+516 GALVIQDDDGNI

-537 IVDIIANTLS
+537 IVDIVANTLS

-558 DNLSDYVNEVFDPA
+558 EETKDYVDTVIGDLD
-572 IDNLQAQIDGQIE
+572 IDVTTQY
-585 TWFYDYVPTT
+585 FYDYDPTLE
-595 SNAPASQ
+595 NLPASE
-602 WTTDTEKEK
+602 WATDEDKDS
-611 HLGDLFYIVDNEEYG
+611 HLNSLFYNTNTKKVFRFVKSGTEYSWEPFDDPEI
-626 GQAYRWAKINNAYTW
+626 AEAL
-641 DYVEDTATT
+641 ETASS
-650 KALADAAKAQDTAD
+650 AQDTAD
-664 SKRRVFVSTPVPP
+664 GKRRVFITTPQPP
-677 YDVGDLWVGNSSS
+677 YDAGDLWWTSTADGAATIKVCTTSR
-690 ELMRCQNARQ
+690 E
-700 SGTYVSTDWIKA
+700 SGAYVSTDWIDNSYA
-712 VKYTD
+712 NTD
-717 DSALNNFISGDYAST
+717 D
-732 ITELQT
+732 
-738 QADKKAETWY
+738 
-748 QGTDPSTGWSSTDK
+748 
-762 QNHKGDLWYNT
+762 
-773 SDQKTYIYNGS
+773 
-784 VWEETK
+784 
-790 SAPPDEVFDQID
+790 
-802 GKAQIFISQ
+802 
-811 PVPPYNQGDLWFN
+811 
-824 SATSDIMTCINAR
+824 
-837 ESGSY
+837 
-842 ISSDWQKRNKY
+842 
-853 TDDSALNN
+853 
-861 FLSGEYQETIQELKD
+861 
-876 QADQKSE
+876 
-883 TWYQSN
+883 
-889 DPAASWSAEEK
+889 
-900 ENHAGDLWYN
+900 
-910 TGNQNTYIYN
+910 
-920 GASWQLT
+920 
-927 KTTPPDEVFDTI
+927 I
-939 DSKAQIFVNQP
+939 DS
-950 VPPYAVGDLWFN
+950 
-962 SATSDIMTCVQKRES
+962 
-977 GTYNAADWEKRNK
+977 
-990 YTDDTYAETVEEN
+990 
-1003 LNIFSEAVTGNLN
+1003 
-1016 NMQEQIDGKIE
+1016 
-1027 TWYYNYQPTLTN
+1027 
-1039 IPASQWTTEEER
+1039 
-1051 HRHIGDLFY
+1051 
-1060 WQDKG
+1060 
-1065 FTYRFQQGS
+1065 
-1074 NGYIWQA
+1074 
-1081 IQDSDITEALEQAA
+1081 
-1095 QAQDTADRKRQV
+1095 
-1107 FYSTPY
+1107 
-1113 PPYDVGDLWAQGAN
+1113 
-1127 GDIMRCRTA
+1127 
-1136 RQSGNYVSTD
+1136 
-1146 WEKASK
+1146 
-1152 YTDDSAL
+1152 
-1159 DEFINGEFS
+1159 
-1168 NTISDLQEQAD
+1168 
-1179 KKAETWYQSTDPS
+1179 
-1192 TSWTTTAI
+1192 
-1200 KNEHVGDIWY
+1200 
-1210 NTSSSVQK
+1210 
-1218 SYRWNG
+1218 
-1224 TSWQEMKTTPP
+1224 
-1235 DEVFDQIDGKAQIF
+1235 
-1249 ISQPVPPYNQGD
+1249 
-1261 LWFNSAT
+1261 
-1268 SDIMTCIT
+1268 
-1276 SRESGSYVAA
+1276 
-1286 DWQKRNKYVDQST
+1286 
-1299 VNNAITEYDTSLGQ
+1299 AITEYDTSLGQ
-1313 TEVFNKL
+1313 TEIFNKL

-1331 QDGKLYINAD
+1331 QNGKLYINAD

-1392 NIANSAASSA
+1392 NIANNAAD
-1402 ANSALTSANNY
+1402 SALTSANNY

-1439 SKNYTDNQLANFSPD
+1439 SKNYTDNQLANFNPD

-1459 REIFNILTNNGQ
+1459 QEIFNILTNNGQ

-1524 TGDYEVYG
+1524 TGDYEVFG

-1575 TFPSVYNNTSTTTN
+1575 TFPSVYKNTSTTTN

-1601 KSSSSRRYKN
+1601 KSSSSKRYKN
-1611 HVRNMDFSE
+1611 HVRNMDIAE
-1620 ANKLYELPVVWF
+1620 AEKLYALPVVWF

-1639 SDKDRK
+1639 SDGDRK
-1645 IGVSIPGFYA
+1645 IGAPIPGFYA

-1669 EDKDGNL
+1669 ENEEGKL

-1687 PYMVKCIQ
+1687 PYMVKLIQ
-1695 TQHEEIE
+1695 SQHEEIE

>member
-76 DDYSEYD
+76 DDYSDYD

-94 GLKLPDET
+94 GLKLPDGT
-102 TESVRFGKYTVDEP
+102 TESVSFGKYTVDEP

-154 DACNICDVP
+154 DACNICDVM

-249 PADGD
+249 PSDGD

-262 DSGKYHHIYSTTS
+262 DSKKYHHIYSTTS

-366 DRKGRSYKT
+366 DRKGRPYKT

-446 IEKQE
+446 IEQQE

-585 TWFYDYVPTT
+585 TWFYNYVPTT

-602 WTTDTEKEK
+602 WATDTEKEK

-664 SKRRVFVSTPVPP
+664 SKRRVFISTPVPP
-677 YDVGDLWVGNSSS
+677 YDVGDLWVGDTSSD
-690 ELMRCQNARQ
+690 LMRCQTARQ

-717 DSALNNFISGDYAST
+717 DSALNTFISGEYSDT
-732 ITELQT
+732 IEDLQT
-738 QADKKAETWY
+738 QADQKAETWY
-748 QGTDPSTGWSSTDK
+748 QATDPSSVWSSTDK

-824 SATSDIMTCINAR
+824 SAS
-837 ESGSY
+837 
-842 ISSDWQKRNKY
+842 
-853 TDDSALNN
+853 
-861 FLSGEYQETIQELKD
+861 
-876 QADQKSE
+876 
-883 TWYQSN
+883 
-889 DPAASWSAEEK
+889 
-900 ENHAGDLWYN
+900 
-910 TGNQNTYIYN
+910 
-920 GASWQLT
+920 
-927 KTTPPDEVFDTI
+927 
-939 DSKAQIFVNQP
+939 
-950 VPPYAVGDLWFN
+950 
-962 SATSDIMTCVQKRES
+962 
-977 GTYNAADWEKRNK
+977 
-990 YTDDTYAETVEEN
+990 
-1003 LNIFSEAVTGNLN
+1003 
-1016 NMQEQIDGKIE
+1016 
-1027 TWYYNYQPTLTN
+1027 
-1039 IPASQWTTEEER
+1039 
-1051 HRHIGDLFY
+1051 
-1060 WQDKG
+1060 
-1065 FTYRFQQGS
+1065 
-1074 NGYIWQA
+1074 
-1081 IQDSDITEALEQAA
+1081 
-1095 QAQDTADRKRQV
+1095 
-1107 FYSTPY
+1107 
-1113 PPYDVGDLWAQGAN
+1113 
-1127 GDIMRCRTA
+1127 
-1136 RQSGNYVSTD
+1136 
-1146 WEKASK
+1146 
-1152 YTDDSAL
+1152 
-1159 DEFINGEFS
+1159 
-1168 NTISDLQEQAD
+1168 
-1179 KKAETWYQSTDPS
+1179 
-1192 TSWTTTAI
+1192 
-1200 KNEHVGDIWY
+1200 
-1210 NTSSSVQK
+1210 
-1218 SYRWNG
+1218 
-1224 TSWQEMKTTPP
+1224 
-1235 DEVFDQIDGKAQIF
+1235 
-1249 ISQPVPPYNQGD
+1249 
-1261 LWFNSAT
+1261 

-1331 QDGKLYINAD
+1331 QNGKLYINAD

-1365 NVTFEIDNNGNVT
+1365 NVTFEIGNNGNVT

-1524 TGDYEVYG
+1524 TGDYEVFG

>member
-76 DDYSEYD
+76 DDYSDYD

-94 GLKLPDET
+94 GLKLPDGT
-102 TESVRFGKYTVDEP
+102 TESVRFGEYTVDEP
-116 KYNGSIITLS
+116 KYNGSIITLT

-217 RETYDKLFG
+217 RETYDNLFG

-249 PADGD
+249 PSDGD

-262 DSGKYHHIYSTTS
+262 DSKKYHHIYSTTS

-413 DLKNNLKRQKTA
+413 DLKNNLNRQKTE
-425 WEQAIEDLDNRLTNS
+425 WEQAIEDLDNRLANS

-446 IEKQE
+446 IEQQE

-537 IVDIIANTLS
+537 IVDIVANTLS
-547 IRGKTVEEIAQ
+547 IRGQTVEEIAQ
-558 DNLSDYVNEVFDPA
+558 EETKDYVDTVIGDLD
-572 IDNLQAQIDGQIE
+572 IDVTTQY
-585 TWFYDYVPTT
+585 FYDYDPTLE
-595 SNAPASQ
+595 NLPASE
-602 WTTDTEKEK
+602 WATDEDKDS
-611 HLGDLFYIVDNEEYG
+611 HLNSLFYNTNTKKVFRFVKSGTEYSWEPFDDPEI
-626 GQAYRWAKINNAYTW
+626 AEAL
-641 DYVEDTATT
+641 ETASS
-650 KALADAAKAQDTAD
+650 AQDTAD
-664 SKRRVFVSTPVPP
+664 GKRRVFITTPQPP
-677 YDVGDLWVGNSSS
+677 YDAGDLWWTSTADGAATIKVCTTSR
-690 ELMRCQNARQ
+690 E
-700 SGTYVSTDWIKA
+700 SGAYVSTDWIDNSYA
-712 VKYTD
+712 NTD
-717 DSALNNFISGDYAST
+717 D
-732 ITELQT
+732 
-738 QADKKAETWY
+738 
-748 QGTDPSTGWSSTDK
+748 
-762 QNHKGDLWYNT
+762 
-773 SDQKTYIYNGS
+773 
-784 VWEETK
+784 
-790 SAPPDEVFDQID
+790 
-802 GKAQIFISQ
+802 
-811 PVPPYNQGDLWFN
+811 
-824 SATSDIMTCINAR
+824 
-837 ESGSY
+837 
-842 ISSDWQKRNKY
+842 
-853 TDDSALNN
+853 
-861 FLSGEYQETIQELKD
+861 
-876 QADQKSE
+876 
-883 TWYQSN
+883 
-889 DPAASWSAEEK
+889 
-900 ENHAGDLWYN
+900 
-910 TGNQNTYIYN
+910 
-920 GASWQLT
+920 
-927 KTTPPDEVFDTI
+927 I
-939 DSKAQIFVNQP
+939 DS
-950 VPPYAVGDLWFN
+950 
-962 SATSDIMTCVQKRES
+962 
-977 GTYNAADWEKRNK
+977 
-990 YTDDTYAETVEEN
+990 
-1003 LNIFSEAVTGNLN
+1003 
-1016 NMQEQIDGKIE
+1016 
-1027 TWYYNYQPTLTN
+1027 
-1039 IPASQWTTEEER
+1039 
-1051 HRHIGDLFY
+1051 
-1060 WQDKG
+1060 
-1065 FTYRFQQGS
+1065 
-1074 NGYIWQA
+1074 
-1081 IQDSDITEALEQAA
+1081 
-1095 QAQDTADRKRQV
+1095 
-1107 FYSTPY
+1107 
-1113 PPYDVGDLWAQGAN
+1113 
-1127 GDIMRCRTA
+1127 
-1136 RQSGNYVSTD
+1136 
-1146 WEKASK
+1146 
-1152 YTDDSAL
+1152 
-1159 DEFINGEFS
+1159 
-1168 NTISDLQEQAD
+1168 
-1179 KKAETWYQSTDPS
+1179 
-1192 TSWTTTAI
+1192 
-1200 KNEHVGDIWY
+1200 
-1210 NTSSSVQK
+1210 
-1218 SYRWNG
+1218 
-1224 TSWQEMKTTPP
+1224 
-1235 DEVFDQIDGKAQIF
+1235 
-1249 ISQPVPPYNQGD
+1249 
-1261 LWFNSAT
+1261 
-1268 SDIMTCIT
+1268 
-1276 SRESGSYVAA
+1276 
-1286 DWQKRNKYVDQST
+1286 
-1299 VNNAITEYDTSLGQ
+1299 AITEYDTSLGQ
-1313 TEVFNKL
+1313 TEIFNKL

-1331 QDGKLYINAD
+1331 QNGKLYINAD

-1392 NIANSAASSA
+1392 NIANNAAD
-1402 ANSALTSANNY
+1402 SALTSANNY

-1459 REIFNILTNNGQ
+1459 QEIFNILTNNGQ
-1471 TQGIYLSGGRIYINA
+1471 TQGIYLSDGDIYINA

-1494 AGWNVNNTTL
+1494 AGWTVNNTTL

-1509 YNSATLDGGNGRVRT
+1509 YNSATLDGGNGRIHT
-1524 TGDYEVYG
+1524 TGDYEVFG
-1532 GPGYAELYGNRVYAD
+1532 GPGYAELFGNRVYAD
-1547 MGRFYSLQVDGSC
+1547 MGRFYSLQIDGSC
-1560 SSLDISGTLYVSSTV
+1560 SDLDISGDLYVSDVV
-1575 TFPSVYNNTSTTTN
+1575 TFPYVYNNTSNTTN

-1601 KSSSSRRYKN
+1601 RSSSSKRYKK
-1611 HVRNMDFSE
+1611 HVKNMNQSE
-1620 ANKLYELPVVWF
+1620 CEGLYKIPVVWF
-1632 VYKDGYL
+1632 IFKDGYL
-1639 SDKDRK
+1639 SKEDRK
-1645 IGVSIPGFYA
+1645 IGIPIPGFYA

-1712 QALSKAGIEVEL
+1712 QALVNAGIEVEI

>member
-102 TESVRFGKYTVDEP
+102 TESVSFGKYTVDEP

-262 DSGKYHHIYSTTS
+262 DSKKYHHIYSTTS

-446 IEKQE
+446 IEQQE

-516 GALVIQDADGNI
+516 GALVIQDDDGNI

-537 IVDIIANTLS
+537 IVDIVAYTLS

-558 DNLSDYVNEVFDPA
+558 EETKDYVDTVIGDLD
-572 IDNLQAQIDGQIE
+572 IDVTTQY
-585 TWFYDYVPTT
+585 FYDYDPTLE
-595 SNAPASQ
+595 NLPASE
-602 WTTDTEKEK
+602 WATDEDKDS
-611 HLGDLFYIVDNEEYG
+611 HLNSLFYNTNTKKVFRFVKSGTEYSWEPFDDPEI
-626 GQAYRWAKINNAYTW
+626 AEAL
-641 DYVEDTATT
+641 ETASS
-650 KALADAAKAQDTAD
+650 AQDTAD
-664 SKRRVFVSTPVPP
+664 GKRRVFITTPQPP
-677 YDVGDLWVGNSSS
+677 YDAGDLWWTSTADGAAAIKVCKTG
-690 ELMRCQNARQ
+690 RQ
-700 SGTYVSTDWIKA
+700 SGTYVSTDWI
-712 VKYTD
+712 D
-717 DSALNNFISGDYAST
+717 
-732 ITELQT
+732 
-738 QADKKAETWY
+738 
-748 QGTDPSTGWSSTDK
+748 
-762 QNHKGDLWYNT
+762 
-773 SDQKTYIYNGS
+773 
-784 VWEETK
+784 
-790 SAPPDEVFDQID
+790 
-802 GKAQIFISQ
+802 
-811 PVPPYNQGDLWFN
+811 
-824 SATSDIMTCINAR
+824 
-837 ESGSY
+837 
-842 ISSDWQKRNKY
+842 NKY
-853 TDDSALNN
+853 
-861 FLSGEYQETIQELKD
+861 I
-876 QADQKSE
+876 
-883 TWYQSN
+883 
-889 DPAASWSAEEK
+889 
-900 ENHAGDLWYN
+900 
-910 TGNQNTYIYN
+910 
-920 GASWQLT
+920 
-927 KTTPPDEVFDTI
+927 DE
-939 DSKAQIFVNQP
+939 
-950 VPPYAVGDLWFN
+950 
-962 SATSDIMTCVQKRES
+962 
-977 GTYNAADWEKRNK
+977 
-990 YTDDTYAETVEEN
+990 
-1003 LNIFSEAVTGNLN
+1003 
-1016 NMQEQIDGKIE
+1016 
-1027 TWYYNYQPTLTN
+1027 
-1039 IPASQWTTEEER
+1039 
-1051 HRHIGDLFY
+1051 
-1060 WQDKG
+1060 
-1065 FTYRFQQGS
+1065 
-1074 NGYIWQA
+1074 
-1081 IQDSDITEALEQAA
+1081 
-1095 QAQDTADRKRQV
+1095 
-1107 FYSTPY
+1107 
-1113 PPYDVGDLWAQGAN
+1113 
-1127 GDIMRCRTA
+1127 
-1136 RQSGNYVSTD
+1136 
-1146 WEKASK
+1146 
-1152 YTDDSAL
+1152 
-1159 DEFINGEFS
+1159 
-1168 NTISDLQEQAD
+1168 
-1179 KKAETWYQSTDPS
+1179 
-1192 TSWTTTAI
+1192 
-1200 KNEHVGDIWY
+1200 
-1210 NTSSSVQK
+1210 
-1218 SYRWNG
+1218 
-1224 TSWQEMKTTPP
+1224 
-1235 DEVFDQIDGKAQIF
+1235 
-1249 ISQPVPPYNQGD
+1249 
-1261 LWFNSAT
+1261 
-1268 SDIMTCIT
+1268 
-1276 SRESGSYVAA
+1276 
-1286 DWQKRNKYVDQST
+1286 ST

-1313 TEVFNKL
+1313 TEIFNKL

-1331 QDGKLYINAD
+1331 QNGKLYINAD
-1341 YILSGTVAGQRI
+1341 YILSGTVAGRRI

-1424 AQSYATNQANNAYNN
+1424 AQSYATNQANNAYTN

-1459 REIFNILTNNGQ
+1459 QEIFNILTNNGQ

-1486 TYIDTGNL
+1486 SYINTGNL
-1494 AGWNVNNTTL
+1494 AGWTVRRTSL
-1504 SSSSG
+1504 YASSG
-1509 YNSATLDGGNGRVRT
+1509 YNSVTLDGGNGRIRT
-1524 TGDYEVYG
+1524 TGDYEVFG

-1712 QALSKAGIEVEL
+1712 QALSKAGIEVEI

>member
-1 MRNVSNAF
+1 MRNVSNDF

-18 NYIVSCDITFSDG
+18 NYVVSCDITFSDG

-262 DSGKYHHIYSTTS
+262 DSKKYHHIYSTTS

-297 AEDQEDIVYQ
+297 SEDQEDIVYQ

-446 IEKQE
+446 IEQQE

-537 IVDIIANTLS
+537 IVDIVANTLS
-547 IRGKTVEEIAQ
+547 IRGQTVEEIAQ
-558 DNLSDYVNEVFDPA
+558 EETKDYVDTVIGDLD
-572 IDNLQAQIDGQIE
+572 IDVTTQY
-585 TWFYDYVPTT
+585 FYDYDPTLE
-595 SNAPASQ
+595 NLPASE
-602 WTTDTEKEK
+602 WATDEDKDS
-611 HLGDLFYIVDNEEYG
+611 HLNSLFYNTNTKKVFRFVKSGTEYSWEPFDDPEI
-626 GQAYRWAKINNAYTW
+626 AEAL
-641 DYVEDTATT
+641 ETASS
-650 KALADAAKAQDTAD
+650 AQDTAD
-664 SKRRVFVSTPVPP
+664 GKRRVFITTPQPP
-677 YDVGDLWVGNSSS
+677 YDAGDLWWTSTADGAATIKVCTTSR
-690 ELMRCQNARQ
+690 E
-700 SGTYVSTDWIKA
+700 SGAYVSTDWIDNSYA
-712 VKYTD
+712 NTD
-717 DSALNNFISGDYAST
+717 D
-732 ITELQT
+732 
-738 QADKKAETWY
+738 
-748 QGTDPSTGWSSTDK
+748 
-762 QNHKGDLWYNT
+762 
-773 SDQKTYIYNGS
+773 
-784 VWEETK
+784 
-790 SAPPDEVFDQID
+790 
-802 GKAQIFISQ
+802 
-811 PVPPYNQGDLWFN
+811 
-824 SATSDIMTCINAR
+824 
-837 ESGSY
+837 
-842 ISSDWQKRNKY
+842 
-853 TDDSALNN
+853 
-861 FLSGEYQETIQELKD
+861 
-876 QADQKSE
+876 
-883 TWYQSN
+883 
-889 DPAASWSAEEK
+889 
-900 ENHAGDLWYN
+900 
-910 TGNQNTYIYN
+910 
-920 GASWQLT
+920 
-927 KTTPPDEVFDTI
+927 I
-939 DSKAQIFVNQP
+939 DS
-950 VPPYAVGDLWFN
+950 
-962 SATSDIMTCVQKRES
+962 
-977 GTYNAADWEKRNK
+977 
-990 YTDDTYAETVEEN
+990 
-1003 LNIFSEAVTGNLN
+1003 
-1016 NMQEQIDGKIE
+1016 
-1027 TWYYNYQPTLTN
+1027 
-1039 IPASQWTTEEER
+1039 
-1051 HRHIGDLFY
+1051 
-1060 WQDKG
+1060 
-1065 FTYRFQQGS
+1065 
-1074 NGYIWQA
+1074 
-1081 IQDSDITEALEQAA
+1081 
-1095 QAQDTADRKRQV
+1095 
-1107 FYSTPY
+1107 
-1113 PPYDVGDLWAQGAN
+1113 
-1127 GDIMRCRTA
+1127 
-1136 RQSGNYVSTD
+1136 
-1146 WEKASK
+1146 
-1152 YTDDSAL
+1152 
-1159 DEFINGEFS
+1159 
-1168 NTISDLQEQAD
+1168 
-1179 KKAETWYQSTDPS
+1179 
-1192 TSWTTTAI
+1192 
-1200 KNEHVGDIWY
+1200 
-1210 NTSSSVQK
+1210 
-1218 SYRWNG
+1218 
-1224 TSWQEMKTTPP
+1224 
-1235 DEVFDQIDGKAQIF
+1235 
-1249 ISQPVPPYNQGD
+1249 
-1261 LWFNSAT
+1261 
-1268 SDIMTCIT
+1268 
-1276 SRESGSYVAA
+1276 
-1286 DWQKRNKYVDQST
+1286 
-1299 VNNAITEYDTSLGQ
+1299 AITEYDTSLGQ
-1313 TEVFNKL
+1313 TEIFNKL

-1331 QDGKLYINAD
+1331 QNGKLYINAD

-1439 SKNYTDNQLANFSPD
+1439 SKNYTDNQLANFNPD

-1459 REIFNILTNNGQ
+1459 QEIFNILTNNGQ

-1560 SSLDISGTLYVSSTV
+1560 SSLDISGTLYVSSAV

-1712 QALSKAGIEVEL
+1712 QALSKAGIEVEI

>member
-94 GLKLPDET
+94 GLKLPDGT
-102 TESVRFGKYTVDEP
+102 TESVSFGKYTVDEP

-154 DACNICDVP
+154 DACNICDVM

-262 DSGKYHHIYSTTS
+262 DSKKYHHIYSTTS

-297 AEDQEDIVYQ
+297 SEDQEDIVYQ

-366 DRKGRSYKT
+366 DRKGRPYKT

-446 IEKQE
+446 IEQQE

-516 GALVIQDADGNI
+516 GALVIQDDDGNI
-528 MFRADVDTG
+528 MFSADVDTG

-585 TWFYDYVPTT
+585 TWFYNYVPTT

-602 WTTDTEKEK
+602 WATDTEKEK

-664 SKRRVFVSTPVPP
+664 SKRRVFISTPVPP
-677 YDVGDLWVGNSSS
+677 YDVGDLWVGDTSSD
-690 ELMRCQNARQ
+690 LMRCQTARQ

-717 DSALNNFISGDYAST
+717 DSALNTFISGEYSDT
-732 ITELQT
+732 IEDLQT
-738 QADKKAETWY
+738 QADQKAETWY
-748 QGTDPSTGWSSTDK
+748 QATDPSSVWSSTDK

-824 SATSDIMTCINAR
+824 SAS
-837 ESGSY
+837 
-842 ISSDWQKRNKY
+842 
-853 TDDSALNN
+853 
-861 FLSGEYQETIQELKD
+861 
-876 QADQKSE
+876 
-883 TWYQSN
+883 
-889 DPAASWSAEEK
+889 
-900 ENHAGDLWYN
+900 
-910 TGNQNTYIYN
+910 
-920 GASWQLT
+920 
-927 KTTPPDEVFDTI
+927 
-939 DSKAQIFVNQP
+939 
-950 VPPYAVGDLWFN
+950 
-962 SATSDIMTCVQKRES
+962 
-977 GTYNAADWEKRNK
+977 
-990 YTDDTYAETVEEN
+990 
-1003 LNIFSEAVTGNLN
+1003 
-1016 NMQEQIDGKIE
+1016 
-1027 TWYYNYQPTLTN
+1027 
-1039 IPASQWTTEEER
+1039 
-1051 HRHIGDLFY
+1051 
-1060 WQDKG
+1060 
-1065 FTYRFQQGS
+1065 
-1074 NGYIWQA
+1074 
-1081 IQDSDITEALEQAA
+1081 
-1095 QAQDTADRKRQV
+1095 
-1107 FYSTPY
+1107 
-1113 PPYDVGDLWAQGAN
+1113 
-1127 GDIMRCRTA
+1127 
-1136 RQSGNYVSTD
+1136 
-1146 WEKASK
+1146 
-1152 YTDDSAL
+1152 
-1159 DEFINGEFS
+1159 
-1168 NTISDLQEQAD
+1168 
-1179 KKAETWYQSTDPS
+1179 
-1192 TSWTTTAI
+1192 
-1200 KNEHVGDIWY
+1200 
-1210 NTSSSVQK
+1210 
-1218 SYRWNG
+1218 
-1224 TSWQEMKTTPP
+1224 
-1235 DEVFDQIDGKAQIF
+1235 
-1249 ISQPVPPYNQGD
+1249 
-1261 LWFNSAT
+1261 

-1313 TEVFNKL
+1313 TEIFNKL

-1331 QDGKLYINAD
+1331 QNGKLYINAD

-1353 NAKGIRVLDANN
+1353 NAKGIKVLDSNN
-1365 NVTFEIDNNGNVT
+1365 NTTFEIDSNGNVT

-1392 NIANSAASSA
+1392 NIANSAA
-1402 ANSALTSANNY
+1402 NSALTSANNY
-1413 TDNKASSTLSS
+1413 TDDKASSTLSS
-1424 AQSYATNQANNAYNN
+1424 AQSYANTQANNAYNN
-1439 SKNYTDNQLANFSPD
+1439 AKTYTDNQLAEFNPGGD
-1454 VDLSQ
+1454 VTIEDIYNALSQ
-1459 REIFNILTNNGQ
+1459 NGSQ
-1471 TQGIYLSGGRIYINA
+1471 DGLWVYKGQIYFNA
-1486 TYIDTGNL
+1486 TYIDTGNI
-1494 AGWNVNNTTL
+1494 AGWTVNRNDRTL
-1504 SSSSG
+1504 SCTVGGTTITLNANSGKISISSSNTDTTIDKFGVDSG
-1509 YNSATLDGGNGRVRT
+1509 YIYGDTIEAGASLFTTNKSISVLSGSVSFMNGKVLFSSASATFNSTIQTYFYKAPKLYYLEHVNSGGHLVFAADG
-1524 TGDYEVYG
+1524 
-1532 GPGYAELYGNRVYAD
+1532 A
-1547 MGRFYSLQVDGSC
+1547 
-1560 SSLDISGTLYVSSTV
+1560 TLAYL
-1575 TFPSVYNNTSTTTN
+1575 
-1589 QVVIGTAGKLFR
+1589 A
-1601 KSSSSRRYKN
+1601 SSSKRYKK
-1611 HVRNMDFSE
+1611 HVRNMDISDAE
-1620 ANKLYELPVVWF
+1620 GLYNLPVVYFKF
-1632 VYKDGYL
+1632 VDGYI
-1639 SDKDRK
+1639 SEADERH
-1645 IGVSIPGFYA
+1645 GCEIPGFYA
-1655 EDVDKYLPD
+1655 EDMQECFPD
-1664 AADYI
+1664 ATDHI
-1669 EDKDGNL
+1669 ELDGETV
-1676 IPENW
+1676 PENW
-1681 DERTLI
+1681 NERMLI
-1687 PYMVKCIQ
+1687 PAMMKLIQ

-1712 QALSKAGIEVEL
+1712 QALVNAGIEVEL

>member
-1 MRNVSNAF
+1 MRNVSNDF
-9 RNELYNDNR
+9 RNEIYNDNR

-83 FYGAEISNVKC
+83 FYGAKISNVKC

-102 TESVRFGKYTVDEP
+102 TESVSFGKYTVDEP

-163 LASDSATFDND
+163 LASDSAAFDND
-174 DYVVDARP
+174 DYVVDTRP

-262 DSGKYHHIYSTTS
+262 DSKKYHHIYSTTS

-297 AEDQEDIVYQ
+297 SEDQEDIVYQ

-446 IEKQE
+446 IEQQE

-463 TLEESEI
+463 TLEESEV

-602 WTTDTEKEK
+602 WVTDTEKEK

-664 SKRRVFVSTPVPP
+664 NKRRVFISTPVPP
-677 YDVGDLWVGNSSS
+677 YDAGDLWWTSTADGAAAIKVCKTG
-690 ELMRCQNARQ
+690 RQ
-700 SGTYVSTDWIKA
+700 SGTYVSTDWI
-712 VKYTD
+712 D
-717 DSALNNFISGDYAST
+717 
-732 ITELQT
+732 
-738 QADKKAETWY
+738 
-748 QGTDPSTGWSSTDK
+748 
-762 QNHKGDLWYNT
+762 
-773 SDQKTYIYNGS
+773 
-784 VWEETK
+784 
-790 SAPPDEVFDQID
+790 
-802 GKAQIFISQ
+802 
-811 PVPPYNQGDLWFN
+811 
-824 SATSDIMTCINAR
+824 
-837 ESGSY
+837 
-842 ISSDWQKRNKY
+842 NKY
-853 TDDSALNN
+853 IDESA
-861 FLSGEYQETIQELKD
+861 
-876 QADQKSE
+876 
-883 TWYQSN
+883 
-889 DPAASWSAEEK
+889 
-900 ENHAGDLWYN
+900 
-910 TGNQNTYIYN
+910 
-920 GASWQLT
+920 
-927 KTTPPDEVFDTI
+927 
-939 DSKAQIFVNQP
+939 
-950 VPPYAVGDLWFN
+950 
-962 SATSDIMTCVQKRES
+962 
-977 GTYNAADWEKRNK
+977 
-990 YTDDTYAETVEEN
+990 
-1003 LNIFSEAVTGNLN
+1003 
-1016 NMQEQIDGKIE
+1016 
-1027 TWYYNYQPTLTN
+1027 
-1039 IPASQWTTEEER
+1039 
-1051 HRHIGDLFY
+1051 
-1060 WQDKG
+1060 
-1065 FTYRFQQGS
+1065 
-1074 NGYIWQA
+1074 
-1081 IQDSDITEALEQAA
+1081 
-1095 QAQDTADRKRQV
+1095 
-1107 FYSTPY
+1107 
-1113 PPYDVGDLWAQGAN
+1113 
-1127 GDIMRCRTA
+1127 
-1136 RQSGNYVSTD
+1136 
-1146 WEKASK
+1146 
-1152 YTDDSAL
+1152 
-1159 DEFINGEFS
+1159 
-1168 NTISDLQEQAD
+1168 
-1179 KKAETWYQSTDPS
+1179 
-1192 TSWTTTAI
+1192 
-1200 KNEHVGDIWY
+1200 
-1210 NTSSSVQK
+1210 
-1218 SYRWNG
+1218 
-1224 TSWQEMKTTPP
+1224 
-1235 DEVFDQIDGKAQIF
+1235 
-1249 ISQPVPPYNQGD
+1249 
-1261 LWFNSAT
+1261 
-1268 SDIMTCIT
+1268 
-1276 SRESGSYVAA
+1276 
-1286 DWQKRNKYVDQST
+1286 

-1313 TEVFNKL
+1313 TEIFNKL

-1331 QDGKLYINAD
+1331 QNGKLYINAD

-1392 NIANSAASSA
+1392 NIANSAA
-1402 ANSALTSANNY
+1402 
-1413 TDNKASSTLSS
+1413 
-1424 AQSYATNQANNAYNN
+1424 NNAYNN
-1439 SKNYTDNQLANFSPD
+1439 AVDYVDEQLSNFDPGGD
-1454 VDLSQ
+1454 VTIEDIYNALSQ
-1459 REIFNILTNNGQ
+1459 NGSQDGLWVYNGQ
-1471 TQGIYLSGGRIYINA
+1471 IYFNA
-1486 TYIDTGNL
+1486 TYINTGNL
-1494 AGWNVNNTTL
+1494 AGWTVNRSSRTLSCTVGSTTITLNASSGRISITSPNANTYLDKFGVDSEYITGGTIEATGRLFIGSSVDAYSSYVTFSNGKITFNNSAANFSSGVRASFYTPPKLYNLSHVNSGGHLVFASDGATLAYL
-1504 SSSSG
+1504 SSSS
-1509 YNSATLDGGNGRVRT
+1509 
-1524 TGDYEVYG
+1524 
-1532 GPGYAELYGNRVYAD
+1532 
-1547 MGRFYSLQVDGSC
+1547 
-1560 SSLDISGTLYVSSTV
+1560 
-1575 TFPSVYNNTSTTTN
+1575 
-1589 QVVIGTAGKLFR
+1589 K
-1601 KSSSSRRYKN
+1601 RYKT
-1611 HVRNMDFSE
+1611 HVREMTTEDVK
-1620 ANKLYELPVVWF
+1620 KLYNLPVVYFKF
-1632 VYKDGYL
+1632 VDGYI
-1639 SDKDRK
+1639 DETDERYEK
-1645 IGVSIPGFYA
+1645 SIPGFYA
-1655 EDVDKYLPD
+1655 EDMQECFPD
-1664 AADYI
+1664 ATDHI
-1669 EDKDGNL
+1669 KLDGETV
-1676 IPENW
+1676 PENW
-1681 DERTLI
+1681 NERMLI
-1687 PYMVKCIQ
+1687 PAMMKLIQ
-1695 TQHEEIE
+1695 SQHEEIE

>member
-76 DDYSEYD
+76 DDYSDYD

-94 GLKLPDET
+94 GLKLPDGT
-102 TESVRFGKYTVDEP
+102 TESVSFGKYTVDEP

-154 DACNICDVP
+154 DACNICDVM

-174 DYVVDARP
+174 DYVVDGRP

-262 DSGKYHHIYSTTS
+262 DSKKYHHIYSTTS

-400 NASRISKY
+400 NASRMSKY

-413 DLKNNLKRQKTA
+413 DLKNNLNRQKTA
-425 WEQAIEDLDNRLTNS
+425 WEQAIEDLDNRLANS

-446 IEKQE
+446 IEQQE

-547 IRGKTVEEIAQ
+547 IRGKTVEEISQ

-585 TWFYDYVPTT
+585 TWFYNYVPTT

-602 WTTDTEKEK
+602 WATDTEKEK

-626 GQAYRWAKINNAYTW
+626 GQAYRWAKINNAYAW

-664 SKRRVFVSTPVPP
+664 SKRRVFISTPVPP
-677 YDVGDLWVGNSSS
+677 YDVGDLWVGDTSSD
-690 ELMRCQNARQ
+690 LMRCQTARQ

-717 DSALNNFISGDYAST
+717 DSALNTFISGEYSDT
-732 ITELQT
+732 IEDLQT
-738 QADKKAETWY
+738 QADQKAETWY
-748 QGTDPSTGWSSTDK
+748 QATDPSSVWSSTDK

-773 SDQKTYIYNGS
+773 NDQKTYIYSGS
-784 VWEETK
+784 SWEETK

-824 SATSDIMTCINAR
+824 SAS
-837 ESGSY
+837 
-842 ISSDWQKRNKY
+842 
-853 TDDSALNN
+853 
-861 FLSGEYQETIQELKD
+861 
-876 QADQKSE
+876 
-883 TWYQSN
+883 
-889 DPAASWSAEEK
+889 
-900 ENHAGDLWYN
+900 
-910 TGNQNTYIYN
+910 
-920 GASWQLT
+920 
-927 KTTPPDEVFDTI
+927 
-939 DSKAQIFVNQP
+939 
-950 VPPYAVGDLWFN
+950 
-962 SATSDIMTCVQKRES
+962 
-977 GTYNAADWEKRNK
+977 
-990 YTDDTYAETVEEN
+990 
-1003 LNIFSEAVTGNLN
+1003 
-1016 NMQEQIDGKIE
+1016 
-1027 TWYYNYQPTLTN
+1027 
-1039 IPASQWTTEEER
+1039 
-1051 HRHIGDLFY
+1051 
-1060 WQDKG
+1060 
-1065 FTYRFQQGS
+1065 
-1074 NGYIWQA
+1074 
-1081 IQDSDITEALEQAA
+1081 
-1095 QAQDTADRKRQV
+1095 
-1107 FYSTPY
+1107 
-1113 PPYDVGDLWAQGAN
+1113 
-1127 GDIMRCRTA
+1127 
-1136 RQSGNYVSTD
+1136 
-1146 WEKASK
+1146 
-1152 YTDDSAL
+1152 
-1159 DEFINGEFS
+1159 
-1168 NTISDLQEQAD
+1168 
-1179 KKAETWYQSTDPS
+1179 
-1192 TSWTTTAI
+1192 
-1200 KNEHVGDIWY
+1200 
-1210 NTSSSVQK
+1210 
-1218 SYRWNG
+1218 
-1224 TSWQEMKTTPP
+1224 
-1235 DEVFDQIDGKAQIF
+1235 
-1249 ISQPVPPYNQGD
+1249 
-1261 LWFNSAT
+1261 

-1331 QDGKLYINAD
+1331 QNGKLYINAD

-1353 NAKGIRVLDANN
+1353 NAKGIKVLDSNN
-1365 NVTFEIDNNGNVT
+1365 NTTFEIDSNGNVT

-1439 SKNYTDNQLANFSPD
+1439 SKNYTDNQLANFNPD
-1454 VDLSQ
+1454 VDLTQ
-1459 REIFNILTNNGQ
+1459 QEIFNILTNNGQ

-1524 TGDYEVYG
+1524 TGDYEVFG

-1575 TFPSVYNNTSTTTN
+1575 TFPSVYKNTSTTTN

-1601 KSSSSRRYKN
+1601 KSSSSKRYKN
-1611 HVRNMDFSE
+1611 HVRNMDIAE
-1620 ANKLYELPVVWF
+1620 AEKLYALPVVWF

-1639 SDKDRK
+1639 SDGDRK
-1645 IGVSIPGFYA
+1645 IGAPIPGFYA

-1669 EDKDGNL
+1669 ENEEGKL

-1687 PYMVKCIQ
+1687 PYMVKLIQ
-1695 TQHEEIE
+1695 SQHEEIE
-1702 TLKSNQQKIL
+1702 TLKSNQSKIL

>member
-18 NYIVSCDITFSDG
+18 NYVVSCDITFSDG

-76 DDYSEYD
+76 DDYSDYD

-94 GLKLPDET
+94 GLKLPDGT
-102 TESVRFGKYTVDEP
+102 TESVRFGEYTVDEP
-116 KYNGSIITLS
+116 KYNGSIITLP

-154 DACNICDVP
+154 DACNICDVM

-174 DYVVDARP
+174 DYVVDGRP

-217 RETYDKLFG
+217 RETYDNLFG

-249 PADGD
+249 PSDGD

-262 DSGKYHHIYSTTS
+262 DSKKYHHIYSTTS

-446 IEKQE
+446 IEQQE

-664 SKRRVFVSTPVPP
+664 NKRRVFISTPVPP
-677 YDVGDLWVGNSSS
+677 YDAGDLWWTSTADGAATIKVCTTSR
-690 ELMRCQNARQ
+690 E
-700 SGTYVSTDWIKA
+700 SGAYVSTDWIDNSYA
-712 VKYTD
+712 NTD
-717 DSALNNFISGDYAST
+717 D
-732 ITELQT
+732 
-738 QADKKAETWY
+738 
-748 QGTDPSTGWSSTDK
+748 
-762 QNHKGDLWYNT
+762 
-773 SDQKTYIYNGS
+773 
-784 VWEETK
+784 
-790 SAPPDEVFDQID
+790 
-802 GKAQIFISQ
+802 
-811 PVPPYNQGDLWFN
+811 
-824 SATSDIMTCINAR
+824 
-837 ESGSY
+837 
-842 ISSDWQKRNKY
+842 
-853 TDDSALNN
+853 
-861 FLSGEYQETIQELKD
+861 
-876 QADQKSE
+876 
-883 TWYQSN
+883 
-889 DPAASWSAEEK
+889 
-900 ENHAGDLWYN
+900 
-910 TGNQNTYIYN
+910 
-920 GASWQLT
+920 
-927 KTTPPDEVFDTI
+927 I
-939 DSKAQIFVNQP
+939 DS
-950 VPPYAVGDLWFN
+950 
-962 SATSDIMTCVQKRES
+962 
-977 GTYNAADWEKRNK
+977 
-990 YTDDTYAETVEEN
+990 
-1003 LNIFSEAVTGNLN
+1003 
-1016 NMQEQIDGKIE
+1016 
-1027 TWYYNYQPTLTN
+1027 
-1039 IPASQWTTEEER
+1039 
-1051 HRHIGDLFY
+1051 
-1060 WQDKG
+1060 
-1065 FTYRFQQGS
+1065 
-1074 NGYIWQA
+1074 
-1081 IQDSDITEALEQAA
+1081 
-1095 QAQDTADRKRQV
+1095 
-1107 FYSTPY
+1107 
-1113 PPYDVGDLWAQGAN
+1113 
-1127 GDIMRCRTA
+1127 
-1136 RQSGNYVSTD
+1136 
-1146 WEKASK
+1146 
-1152 YTDDSAL
+1152 
-1159 DEFINGEFS
+1159 
-1168 NTISDLQEQAD
+1168 
-1179 KKAETWYQSTDPS
+1179 
-1192 TSWTTTAI
+1192 
-1200 KNEHVGDIWY
+1200 
-1210 NTSSSVQK
+1210 
-1218 SYRWNG
+1218 
-1224 TSWQEMKTTPP
+1224 
-1235 DEVFDQIDGKAQIF
+1235 
-1249 ISQPVPPYNQGD
+1249 
-1261 LWFNSAT
+1261 
-1268 SDIMTCIT
+1268 
-1276 SRESGSYVAA
+1276 
-1286 DWQKRNKYVDQST
+1286 
-1299 VNNAITEYDTSLGQ
+1299 AITEYDTSLGQ
-1313 TEVFNKL
+1313 TEIFNKL

-1331 QDGKLYINAD
+1331 QNGKLYINAD

-1459 REIFNILTNNGQ
+1459 QEIFNILTNNGQ

-1494 AGWNVNNTTL
+1494 AGWTVNRSSRTLSCTVGSTTITLNASSGRISITSPNANTYLDKFGVDSEYITGGTIEATGRLFIGSSVNAYSSYVTFSNGKITFNNSAANFSSGVRASFYTPPKLYNLSHVNSGGHLVFASDGATLAYL
-1504 SSSSG
+1504 SSSS
-1509 YNSATLDGGNGRVRT
+1509 
-1524 TGDYEVYG
+1524 
-1532 GPGYAELYGNRVYAD
+1532 
-1547 MGRFYSLQVDGSC
+1547 
-1560 SSLDISGTLYVSSTV
+1560 
-1575 TFPSVYNNTSTTTN
+1575 
-1589 QVVIGTAGKLFR
+1589 K
-1601 KSSSSRRYKN
+1601 RYKT
-1611 HVRNMDFSE
+1611 HVREMTTEDVK
-1620 ANKLYELPVVWF
+1620 KLYNLPVVYFKF
-1632 VYKDGYL
+1632 VDGYI
-1639 SDKDRK
+1639 DETDERYEK
-1645 IGVSIPGFYA
+1645 SIPGFYA
-1655 EDVDKYLPD
+1655 EDMQECFPD
-1664 AADYI
+1664 ATDHI
-1669 EDKDGNL
+1669 KLDGETV
-1676 IPENW
+1676 PENW
-1681 DERTLI
+1681 NERMLI
-1687 PYMVKCIQ
+1687 PAMMKLIQ
-1695 TQHEEIE
+1695 SQHEEIE

-1712 QALSKAGIEVEL
+1712 QALANAGIEVEL

>member
-102 TESVRFGKYTVDEP
+102 TESVSFGKYTVDEP

-154 DACNICDVP
+154 DACDICDVP

-202 LKCNNNGQLSLRWYD
+202 LKCNDNGQLTLNWYN
-217 RETYDKLFG
+217 TSAYNKLFG
-226 IYDAGNFND
+226 VYDAGNFND
-235 DIEKDTVDA
+235 DMEKDTVDA
-244 GTFAN
+244 GTFLD

-297 AEDQEDIVYQ
+297 SEDQEDIVYQ

-446 IEKQE
+446 IEQQE

-516 GALVIQDADGNI
+516 GALVIQDDDGNI

-537 IVDIIANTLS
+537 IVDIVANTLS

-558 DNLSDYVNEVFDPA
+558 EETKDYVDTVIGDLD
-572 IDNLQAQIDGQIE
+572 IDVTTQY
-585 TWFYDYVPTT
+585 FYDYDPTLE
-595 SNAPASQ
+595 NLPASE
-602 WTTDTEKEK
+602 WATDEDKDS
-611 HLGDLFYIVDNEEYG
+611 HLNSLFYNTNTKKVFRFVKSGTEYSWEPFDDPEI
-626 GQAYRWAKINNAYTW
+626 AEAL
-641 DYVEDTATT
+641 ETASS
-650 KALADAAKAQDTAD
+650 AQDTAD
-664 SKRRVFVSTPVPP
+664 GKRRVFITTPQPP
-677 YDVGDLWVGNSSS
+677 YDAGDLWWTSTADGAATIKVCTTSR
-690 ELMRCQNARQ
+690 E
-700 SGTYVSTDWIKA
+700 SGAYVSTDWIDNSYA
-712 VKYTD
+712 NTD
-717 DSALNNFISGDYAST
+717 D
-732 ITELQT
+732 
-738 QADKKAETWY
+738 
-748 QGTDPSTGWSSTDK
+748 
-762 QNHKGDLWYNT
+762 
-773 SDQKTYIYNGS
+773 
-784 VWEETK
+784 
-790 SAPPDEVFDQID
+790 
-802 GKAQIFISQ
+802 
-811 PVPPYNQGDLWFN
+811 
-824 SATSDIMTCINAR
+824 
-837 ESGSY
+837 
-842 ISSDWQKRNKY
+842 
-853 TDDSALNN
+853 
-861 FLSGEYQETIQELKD
+861 
-876 QADQKSE
+876 
-883 TWYQSN
+883 
-889 DPAASWSAEEK
+889 
-900 ENHAGDLWYN
+900 
-910 TGNQNTYIYN
+910 
-920 GASWQLT
+920 
-927 KTTPPDEVFDTI
+927 I
-939 DSKAQIFVNQP
+939 DS
-950 VPPYAVGDLWFN
+950 
-962 SATSDIMTCVQKRES
+962 
-977 GTYNAADWEKRNK
+977 
-990 YTDDTYAETVEEN
+990 
-1003 LNIFSEAVTGNLN
+1003 
-1016 NMQEQIDGKIE
+1016 
-1027 TWYYNYQPTLTN
+1027 
-1039 IPASQWTTEEER
+1039 
-1051 HRHIGDLFY
+1051 
-1060 WQDKG
+1060 
-1065 FTYRFQQGS
+1065 
-1074 NGYIWQA
+1074 
-1081 IQDSDITEALEQAA
+1081 
-1095 QAQDTADRKRQV
+1095 
-1107 FYSTPY
+1107 
-1113 PPYDVGDLWAQGAN
+1113 
-1127 GDIMRCRTA
+1127 
-1136 RQSGNYVSTD
+1136 
-1146 WEKASK
+1146 
-1152 YTDDSAL
+1152 
-1159 DEFINGEFS
+1159 
-1168 NTISDLQEQAD
+1168 
-1179 KKAETWYQSTDPS
+1179 
-1192 TSWTTTAI
+1192 
-1200 KNEHVGDIWY
+1200 
-1210 NTSSSVQK
+1210 
-1218 SYRWNG
+1218 
-1224 TSWQEMKTTPP
+1224 
-1235 DEVFDQIDGKAQIF
+1235 
-1249 ISQPVPPYNQGD
+1249 
-1261 LWFNSAT
+1261 
-1268 SDIMTCIT
+1268 
-1276 SRESGSYVAA
+1276 
-1286 DWQKRNKYVDQST
+1286 
-1299 VNNAITEYDTSLGQ
+1299 AITEYDTSLGQ
-1313 TEVFNKL
+1313 TEIFNKL

-1331 QDGKLYINAD
+1331 QNGKLYINAD

-1402 ANSALTSANNY
+1402 ANSALTNANNY

-1524 TGDYEVYG
+1524 TGDYEVFG

-1664 AADYI
+1664 VADYI

-1712 QALSKAGIEVEL
+1712 QALANAGIEVEL

>member
-18 NYIVSCDITFSDG
+18 NYVVSCDITFSDG

-45 FKVEDSVSGSNN
+45 FKAEDSVSGSNN

-76 DDYSEYD
+76 DDYSDYD

-94 GLKLPDET
+94 GLKLPDGT
-102 TESVRFGKYTVDEP
+102 TESVRFGEYTVDEP

-262 DSGKYHHIYSTTS
+262 DSKKYHHIYSTTS

-446 IEKQE
+446 IEQQE

-585 TWFYDYVPTT
+585 TWFYNYVPTT

-602 WTTDTEKEK
+602 WATDTEKEK

-664 SKRRVFVSTPVPP
+664 SKRRVFISTPVPP
-677 YDVGDLWVGNSSS
+677 YDVGDLWVGDTSSD
-690 ELMRCQNARQ
+690 LMRCQTARQ

-717 DSALNNFISGDYAST
+717 DSALNTFISGDYSDT
-732 ITELQT
+732 IEDLQT
-738 QADKKAETWY
+738 QADQKAETWY
-748 QGTDPSTGWSSTDK
+748 QATDPSSGWSNADK

-811 PVPPYNQGDLWFN
+811 PVPPYNQGDLWW
-824 SATSDIMTCINAR
+824 TS
-837 ESGSY
+837 
-842 ISSDWQKRNKY
+842 
-853 TDDSALNN
+853 
-861 FLSGEYQETIQELKD
+861 
-876 QADQKSE
+876 
-883 TWYQSN
+883 
-889 DPAASWSAEEK
+889 
-900 ENHAGDLWYN
+900 
-910 TGNQNTYIYN
+910 
-920 GASWQLT
+920 
-927 KTTPPDEVFDTI
+927 
-939 DSKAQIFVNQP
+939 
-950 VPPYAVGDLWFN
+950 
-962 SATSDIMTCVQKRES
+962 
-977 GTYNAADWEKRNK
+977 
-990 YTDDTYAETVEEN
+990 
-1003 LNIFSEAVTGNLN
+1003 
-1016 NMQEQIDGKIE
+1016 
-1027 TWYYNYQPTLTN
+1027 
-1039 IPASQWTTEEER
+1039 
-1051 HRHIGDLFY
+1051 
-1060 WQDKG
+1060 
-1065 FTYRFQQGS
+1065 
-1074 NGYIWQA
+1074 
-1081 IQDSDITEALEQAA
+1081 
-1095 QAQDTADRKRQV
+1095 TAD
-1107 FYSTPY
+1107 
-1113 PPYDVGDLWAQGAN
+1113 GAAAIKVCKT
-1127 GDIMRCRTA
+1127 G
-1136 RQSGNYVSTD
+1136 RQSGTYVSTD
-1146 WEKASK
+1146 W
-1152 YTDDSAL
+1152 
-1159 DEFINGEFS
+1159 
-1168 NTISDLQEQAD
+1168 
-1179 KKAETWYQSTDPS
+1179 
-1192 TSWTTTAI
+1192 
-1200 KNEHVGDIWY
+1200 
-1210 NTSSSVQK
+1210 
-1218 SYRWNG
+1218 
-1224 TSWQEMKTTPP
+1224 
-1235 DEVFDQIDGKAQIF
+1235 ID
-1249 ISQPVPPYNQGD
+1249 
-1261 LWFNSAT
+1261 
-1268 SDIMTCIT
+1268 
-1276 SRESGSYVAA
+1276 
-1286 DWQKRNKYVDQST
+1286 NKYIDEST

-1313 TEVFNKL
+1313 TEIFNKL

-1331 QDGKLYINAD
+1331 QNGKLYINAD

-1392 NIANSAASSA
+1392 SIANSA
-1402 ANSALTSANNY
+1402 
-1413 TDNKASSTLSS
+1413 
-1424 AQSYATNQANNAYNN
+1424 ANNAYNN
-1439 SKNYTDNQLANFSPD
+1439 AVDYVDEQLSNFDPGGD
-1454 VDLSQ
+1454 VTIEDIYNALSQ
-1459 REIFNILTNNGQ
+1459 NGSQDGLWVYNGQ
-1471 TQGIYLSGGRIYINA
+1471 IYFNA

-1494 AGWNVNNTTL
+1494 AGWTVNRSSRTL
-1504 SSSSG
+1504 SCTVGSTTITLNASSGRISITSPNTNTYLDKFGVDSGYITGGTIEATGRLFIGSSVNAYSSYVTFSNGKITFNNSAANFSRGVTASFYTPPKLYNLSHVNSGGHLVFASDGATLAYLASSS
-1509 YNSATLDGGNGRVRT
+1509 
-1524 TGDYEVYG
+1524 
-1532 GPGYAELYGNRVYAD
+1532 
-1547 MGRFYSLQVDGSC
+1547 
-1560 SSLDISGTLYVSSTV
+1560 
-1575 TFPSVYNNTSTTTN
+1575 
-1589 QVVIGTAGKLFR
+1589 K
-1601 KSSSSRRYKN
+1601 RYKT
-1611 HVRNMDFSE
+1611 HVREMTTEDVK
-1620 ANKLYELPVVWF
+1620 KLYNLPVVYFKF
-1632 VYKDGYL
+1632 VDGYI
-1639 SDKDRK
+1639 DETDERYEK
-1645 IGVSIPGFYA
+1645 SIPGFYA
-1655 EDVDKYLPD
+1655 EDMQECFPD
-1664 AADYI
+1664 ATDHI
-1669 EDKDGNL
+1669 KLDGETV
-1676 IPENW
+1676 PENW
-1681 DERTLI
+1681 NERMLI
-1687 PYMVKCIQ
+1687 PAMMKLIQ
-1695 TQHEEIE
+1695 SQHEEIE

-1712 QALSKAGIEVEL
+1712 QALVNAGIEVEI

>member
-102 TESVRFGKYTVDEP
+102 TESVSFGKYTVDEP

-262 DSGKYHHIYSTTS
+262 DSKKYHHIYSTTS

-297 AEDQEDIVYQ
+297 SEDQEDIVYQ

-358 SGDLAIFT
+358 AGDIAVFT
-366 DRKGRSYKT
+366 DRKGHAYKT

-413 DLKNNLKRQKTA
+413 DLKNNLNRQKTA

-446 IEKQE
+446 IEQQE

-463 TLEESEI
+463 TLEESEV

-516 GALVIQDADGNI
+516 GALVIQDDDGNI

-537 IVDIIANTLS
+537 IVDIVANTLS

-558 DNLSDYVNEVFDPA
+558 EETKDYVDTVIGDLD
-572 IDNLQAQIDGQIE
+572 IDVTTQY
-585 TWFYDYVPTT
+585 FYDYDPTLE
-595 SNAPASQ
+595 NLPASE
-602 WTTDTEKEK
+602 WATGEDKDS
-611 HLGDLFYIVDNEEYG
+611 HLNSLFYNTNTKKVFRFVKSGTEYSWEPFDDPEI
-626 GQAYRWAKINNAYTW
+626 AEAL
-641 DYVEDTATT
+641 ETASS
-650 KALADAAKAQDTAD
+650 AQDTAD
-664 SKRRVFVSTPVPP
+664 GKRRVFITTPQPP
-677 YDVGDLWVGNSSS
+677 YDAGDLWWTSTADGAATIKVCTTSR
-690 ELMRCQNARQ
+690 E
-700 SGTYVSTDWIKA
+700 SGAYVSTDWIDNSYA
-712 VKYTD
+712 NTD
-717 DSALNNFISGDYAST
+717 D
-732 ITELQT
+732 
-738 QADKKAETWY
+738 
-748 QGTDPSTGWSSTDK
+748 
-762 QNHKGDLWYNT
+762 
-773 SDQKTYIYNGS
+773 
-784 VWEETK
+784 
-790 SAPPDEVFDQID
+790 
-802 GKAQIFISQ
+802 
-811 PVPPYNQGDLWFN
+811 
-824 SATSDIMTCINAR
+824 
-837 ESGSY
+837 
-842 ISSDWQKRNKY
+842 
-853 TDDSALNN
+853 
-861 FLSGEYQETIQELKD
+861 
-876 QADQKSE
+876 
-883 TWYQSN
+883 
-889 DPAASWSAEEK
+889 
-900 ENHAGDLWYN
+900 
-910 TGNQNTYIYN
+910 
-920 GASWQLT
+920 
-927 KTTPPDEVFDTI
+927 I
-939 DSKAQIFVNQP
+939 DS
-950 VPPYAVGDLWFN
+950 
-962 SATSDIMTCVQKRES
+962 
-977 GTYNAADWEKRNK
+977 
-990 YTDDTYAETVEEN
+990 
-1003 LNIFSEAVTGNLN
+1003 
-1016 NMQEQIDGKIE
+1016 
-1027 TWYYNYQPTLTN
+1027 
-1039 IPASQWTTEEER
+1039 
-1051 HRHIGDLFY
+1051 
-1060 WQDKG
+1060 
-1065 FTYRFQQGS
+1065 
-1074 NGYIWQA
+1074 
-1081 IQDSDITEALEQAA
+1081 
-1095 QAQDTADRKRQV
+1095 
-1107 FYSTPY
+1107 
-1113 PPYDVGDLWAQGAN
+1113 
-1127 GDIMRCRTA
+1127 
-1136 RQSGNYVSTD
+1136 
-1146 WEKASK
+1146 
-1152 YTDDSAL
+1152 
-1159 DEFINGEFS
+1159 
-1168 NTISDLQEQAD
+1168 
-1179 KKAETWYQSTDPS
+1179 
-1192 TSWTTTAI
+1192 
-1200 KNEHVGDIWY
+1200 
-1210 NTSSSVQK
+1210 
-1218 SYRWNG
+1218 
-1224 TSWQEMKTTPP
+1224 
-1235 DEVFDQIDGKAQIF
+1235 
-1249 ISQPVPPYNQGD
+1249 
-1261 LWFNSAT
+1261 
-1268 SDIMTCIT
+1268 
-1276 SRESGSYVAA
+1276 
-1286 DWQKRNKYVDQST
+1286 
-1299 VNNAITEYDTSLGQ
+1299 AITEYDTSLGQ
-1313 TEVFNKL
+1313 TEIFNKL

-1331 QDGKLYINAD
+1331 QNGKLYINAD

-1509 YNSATLDGGNGRVRT
+1509 PNSATLDGGNGRVRT
-1524 TGDYEVYG
+1524 TGEYEVFG

-1560 SSLDISGTLYVSSTV
+1560 SSLDISGTLHVSSTV

-1611 HVRNMDFSE
+1611 HARNMDFSE

-1632 VYKDGYL
+1632 MYKDGYL

-1712 QALSKAGIEVEL
+1712 QALANAGIEVEI

>member
-94 GLKLPDET
+94 GLKLPDGT
-102 TESVRFGKYTVDEP
+102 TESVSFGKYTVDEP

-262 DSGKYHHIYSTTS
+262 DSKKYHHIYSTTS

-446 IEKQE
+446 IEQQE

-664 SKRRVFVSTPVPP
+664 SKRRVFISTPVPP
-677 YDVGDLWVGNSSS
+677 YDVGDLWVGDTSSD
-690 ELMRCQNARQ
+690 LMRCQTARQ

-717 DSALNNFISGDYAST
+717 DSALNTFISGEYSDT
-732 ITELQT
+732 IEDLQT
-738 QADKKAETWY
+738 QADQKAETWY
-748 QGTDPSTGWSSTDK
+748 QEDDPST
-762 QNHKGDLWYNT
+762 
-773 SDQKTYIYNGS
+773 
-784 VWEETK
+784 E
-790 SAPPDEVFDQID
+790 
-802 GKAQIFISQ
+802 
-811 PVPPYNQGDLWFN
+811 
-824 SATSDIMTCINAR
+824 
-837 ESGSY
+837 
-842 ISSDWQKRNKY
+842 
-853 TDDSALNN
+853 
-861 FLSGEYQETIQELKD
+861 
-876 QADQKSE
+876 
-883 TWYQSN
+883 
-889 DPAASWSAEEK
+889 
-900 ENHAGDLWYN
+900 
-910 TGNQNTYIYN
+910 
-920 GASWQLT
+920 
-927 KTTPPDEVFDTI
+927 
-939 DSKAQIFVNQP
+939 
-950 VPPYAVGDLWFN
+950 
-962 SATSDIMTCVQKRES
+962 
-977 GTYNAADWEKRNK
+977 
-990 YTDDTYAETVEEN
+990 
-1003 LNIFSEAVTGNLN
+1003 
-1016 NMQEQIDGKIE
+1016 
-1027 TWYYNYQPTLTN
+1027 
-1039 IPASQWTTEEER
+1039 
-1051 HRHIGDLFY
+1051 
-1060 WQDKG
+1060 
-1065 FTYRFQQGS
+1065 
-1074 NGYIWQA
+1074 
-1081 IQDSDITEALEQAA
+1081 
-1095 QAQDTADRKRQV
+1095 
-1107 FYSTPY
+1107 
-1113 PPYDVGDLWAQGAN
+1113 
-1127 GDIMRCRTA
+1127 
-1136 RQSGNYVSTD
+1136 
-1146 WEKASK
+1146 
-1152 YTDDSAL
+1152 
-1159 DEFINGEFS
+1159 
-1168 NTISDLQEQAD
+1168 
-1179 KKAETWYQSTDPS
+1179 
-1192 TSWTTTAI
+1192 WTTTEL
-1200 KNEHVGDIWY
+1200 KNEHIGDIWY
-1210 NTSSSVQK
+1210 NTTSSVQK

-1224 TSWQEMKTTPP
+1224 TSWQELKTTPP
-1235 DEVFDQIDGKAQIF
+1235 DEVFDEIDGKAQIF
-1249 ISQPVPPYNQGD
+1249 INTPTPPYSIGD
-1261 LWFNSAT
+1261 LWFNSST
-1268 SDIMTCIT
+1268 SDIMTCIVA
-1276 SRESGSYVAA
+1276 RESGSYVAA

-1353 NAKGIRVLDANN
+1353 NGKGLYVYDSSG
-1365 NVTFEIDNNGNVT
+1365 NVTLGIDSNGNVT

-1424 AQSYATNQANNAYNN
+1424 AQSYANTQANNAYSN
-1439 SKNYTDNQLANFSPD
+1439 SKNYTDNQLANFNPD
-1454 VDLSQ
+1454 VDLTQ
-1459 REIFNILTNNGQ
+1459 EEIFNILTNNGQ

-1486 TYIDTGNL
+1486 SYINTGNL
-1494 AGWNVNNTTL
+1494 AGWTVRSTSL
-1504 SSSSG
+1504 YASSG
-1509 YNSATLDGGNGRVRT
+1509 YNSVTLDGGNGRIRT
-1524 TGDYEVYG
+1524 TGDYEVFG

-1547 MGRFYSLQVDGSC
+1547 MGRFYSLRIDGS
-1560 SSLDISGTLYVSSTV
+1560 V
-1575 TFPSVYNNTSTTTN
+1575 TSAIDFDGNATFNSNIYSQYVYNNQSTTAN
-1589 QVVIGTAGKLFR
+1589 SAHVVITTAGRFLR
-1601 KSSSSRRYKN
+1601 AYSSSKRYKN
-1611 HVRNMDFSE
+1611 HVGHLSTEDAEKIYNLD
-1620 ANKLYELPVVWF
+1620 VVEY
-1632 VYKDGYL
+1632 VYKDGVL
-1639 SDKDRK
+1639 VEGDLG
-1645 IGVSIPGFYA
+1645 IGKTFVGLYA
-1655 EDVDKYLPD
+1655 EDVAEVAPD
-1664 AADYI
+1664 CVQYD
-1669 EDKDGNL
+1669 EEGRV
-1676 IPENW
+1676 ENW
-1681 DERTLI
+1681 DEKGMVSRLI
-1687 PYMVKCIQ
+1687 KIVQIQ
-1695 TQHEEIE
+1695 REEIE
-1702 TLKSNQQKIL
+1702 TLKSNQSKIL

>member
-76 DDYSEYD
+76 DDYSDYD

-94 GLKLPDET
+94 GLKLPDGT
-102 TESVRFGKYTVDEP
+102 TESVSFGKYTVDEP

-217 RETYDKLFG
+217 RETYDNLFG

-249 PADGD
+249 PSDGD

-262 DSGKYHHIYSTTS
+262 DSKKYHHIYSTTS

-358 SGDLAIFT
+358 SGDLAMFT

-446 IEKQE
+446 IEQQE

-585 TWFYDYVPTT
+585 TWFYNYVPTT

-602 WTTDTEKEK
+602 WATDTEKEK

-664 SKRRVFVSTPVPP
+664 NKRRVFVSTPVPP
-677 YDVGDLWVGNSSS
+677 YDVGDLWVGNTNSD
-690 ELMRCQNARQ
+690 LMRCQNARQ

-773 SDQKTYIYNGS
+773 NDQKTYIYSGS
-784 VWEETK
+784 SWEETK

-824 SATSDIMTCINAR
+824 SAS
-837 ESGSY
+837 
-842 ISSDWQKRNKY
+842 
-853 TDDSALNN
+853 
-861 FLSGEYQETIQELKD
+861 
-876 QADQKSE
+876 
-883 TWYQSN
+883 
-889 DPAASWSAEEK
+889 
-900 ENHAGDLWYN
+900 
-910 TGNQNTYIYN
+910 
-920 GASWQLT
+920 
-927 KTTPPDEVFDTI
+927 
-939 DSKAQIFVNQP
+939 
-950 VPPYAVGDLWFN
+950 
-962 SATSDIMTCVQKRES
+962 
-977 GTYNAADWEKRNK
+977 
-990 YTDDTYAETVEEN
+990 
-1003 LNIFSEAVTGNLN
+1003 
-1016 NMQEQIDGKIE
+1016 
-1027 TWYYNYQPTLTN
+1027 
-1039 IPASQWTTEEER
+1039 
-1051 HRHIGDLFY
+1051 
-1060 WQDKG
+1060 
-1065 FTYRFQQGS
+1065 
-1074 NGYIWQA
+1074 
-1081 IQDSDITEALEQAA
+1081 
-1095 QAQDTADRKRQV
+1095 
-1107 FYSTPY
+1107 
-1113 PPYDVGDLWAQGAN
+1113 
-1127 GDIMRCRTA
+1127 
-1136 RQSGNYVSTD
+1136 
-1146 WEKASK
+1146 
-1152 YTDDSAL
+1152 
-1159 DEFINGEFS
+1159 
-1168 NTISDLQEQAD
+1168 
-1179 KKAETWYQSTDPS
+1179 
-1192 TSWTTTAI
+1192 
-1200 KNEHVGDIWY
+1200 
-1210 NTSSSVQK
+1210 
-1218 SYRWNG
+1218 
-1224 TSWQEMKTTPP
+1224 
-1235 DEVFDQIDGKAQIF
+1235 
-1249 ISQPVPPYNQGD
+1249 
-1261 LWFNSAT
+1261 

-1313 TEVFNKL
+1313 TEIFNKL

-1392 NIANSAASSA
+1392 NIANSAAD
-1402 ANSALTSANNY
+1402 SALTSANNY

-1459 REIFNILTNNGQ
+1459 QEIFNILTNNGQ
-1471 TQGIYLSGGRIYINA
+1471 TQGIYLSGGKIYVNASYIGSGTISSDRISINDVLEIA
-1486 TYIDTGNL
+1486 NKVG
-1494 AGWNVNNTTL
+1494 GWKISSNSIESSNGSL
-1504 SSSSG
+1504 YLYSDGRIISWGSSSSDG
-1509 YNSATLDGGNGRVRT
+1509 YFGYSPNSGLIVGSFTVSKDSSLGSLGGTTDIYNAVLHNSATIPTISGGTTFTGNVTVSNKSLYVGNGLT
-1524 TGDYEVYG
+1524 VYG
-1532 GPGYAELYGNRVYAD
+1532 GGKITGGLYLYGLPA
-1547 MGRFYSLQVDGSC
+1547 
-1560 SSLDISGTLYVSSTV
+1560 
-1575 TFPSVYNNTSTTTN
+1575 NTSAA
-1589 QVVIGTAGKLFR
+1589 VVRVGTGGKIYQTGQ
-1601 KSSSSRRYKN
+1601 SSKRYKS
-1611 HVRNMDFSE
+1611 HVRDMDLSDAE
-1620 ANKLYELPVVWF
+1620 KLYNIPVIYF
-1632 VYKDGYL
+1632 TYKDGYL
-1639 SDKDRK
+1639 DKTDERH
-1645 IGVSIPGFYA
+1645 GCEMPGFYA
-1655 EDVDKYLPD
+1655 EDMQECFPD
-1664 AADYI
+1664 ATDHI
-1669 EDKDGNL
+1669 ELNGEIVPDNWNERML
-1676 IPENW
+1676 IPAMMK
-1681 DERTLI
+1681 L
-1687 PYMVKCIQ
+1687 IQ

-1712 QALSKAGIEVEL
+1712 QALAKAGIEVEI

>member
-76 DDYSEYD
+76 DDYSDYD

-154 DACNICDVP
+154 DACNICDVM

-174 DYVVDARP
+174 DYVVDGRP

-217 RETYDKLFG
+217 RETYDNLFG

-249 PADGD
+249 PSDGD

-286 GIRVTERAPED
+286 GIRVTERAPEN

-446 IEKQE
+446 IEQQE

-585 TWFYDYVPTT
+585 TWFYNYVPTT

-602 WTTDTEKEK
+602 WATDTEKEK

-626 GQAYRWAKINNAYTW
+626 GQAYRWAKINNAYAW

-664 SKRRVFVSTPVPP
+664 SKRRVFISTPVPP
-677 YDVGDLWVGNSSS
+677 YDVGDLWVGDTSSD
-690 ELMRCQNARQ
+690 LMRCQTARQ

-717 DSALNNFISGDYAST
+717 DSALNTFISGEYSDT
-732 ITELQT
+732 IEDLQT
-738 QADKKAETWY
+738 QADQKAETWY
-748 QGTDPSTGWSSTDK
+748 QATDPSSVWSSTDK

-773 SDQKTYIYNGS
+773 NDQKTYIYSGS
-784 VWEETK
+784 SWEETK

-824 SATSDIMTCINAR
+824 SAS
-837 ESGSY
+837 
-842 ISSDWQKRNKY
+842 
-853 TDDSALNN
+853 
-861 FLSGEYQETIQELKD
+861 
-876 QADQKSE
+876 
-883 TWYQSN
+883 
-889 DPAASWSAEEK
+889 
-900 ENHAGDLWYN
+900 
-910 TGNQNTYIYN
+910 
-920 GASWQLT
+920 
-927 KTTPPDEVFDTI
+927 
-939 DSKAQIFVNQP
+939 
-950 VPPYAVGDLWFN
+950 
-962 SATSDIMTCVQKRES
+962 
-977 GTYNAADWEKRNK
+977 
-990 YTDDTYAETVEEN
+990 
-1003 LNIFSEAVTGNLN
+1003 
-1016 NMQEQIDGKIE
+1016 
-1027 TWYYNYQPTLTN
+1027 
-1039 IPASQWTTEEER
+1039 
-1051 HRHIGDLFY
+1051 
-1060 WQDKG
+1060 
-1065 FTYRFQQGS
+1065 
-1074 NGYIWQA
+1074 
-1081 IQDSDITEALEQAA
+1081 
-1095 QAQDTADRKRQV
+1095 
-1107 FYSTPY
+1107 
-1113 PPYDVGDLWAQGAN
+1113 
-1127 GDIMRCRTA
+1127 
-1136 RQSGNYVSTD
+1136 
-1146 WEKASK
+1146 
-1152 YTDDSAL
+1152 
-1159 DEFINGEFS
+1159 
-1168 NTISDLQEQAD
+1168 
-1179 KKAETWYQSTDPS
+1179 
-1192 TSWTTTAI
+1192 
-1200 KNEHVGDIWY
+1200 
-1210 NTSSSVQK
+1210 
-1218 SYRWNG
+1218 
-1224 TSWQEMKTTPP
+1224 
-1235 DEVFDQIDGKAQIF
+1235 
-1249 ISQPVPPYNQGD
+1249 
-1261 LWFNSAT
+1261 

-1331 QDGKLYINAD
+1331 QNGKLYINAD

-1439 SKNYTDNQLANFSPD
+1439 SKNYTDNQLANFNPD

-1459 REIFNILTNNGQ
+1459 QEIFNILTNNGQ
-1471 TQGIYLSGGRIYINA
+1471 TQGIYLSDGDIYINA

-1494 AGWNVNNTTL
+1494 AGWTVNNTTL

-1509 YNSATLDGGNGRVRT
+1509 YNSATLDGGNGRIRT
-1524 TGDYEVYG
+1524 TGDYEVFG
-1532 GPGYAELYGNRVYAD
+1532 GPGYAELFGNRVYAD
-1547 MGRFYSLQVDGSC
+1547 MGRFYSLQIDGSC
-1560 SSLDISGTLYVSSTV
+1560 SDLDISGDLYVSDVV
-1575 TFPSVYNNTSTTTN
+1575 TFPYVYNNTSNTTN

-1601 KSSSSRRYKN
+1601 RSSSSKRYKK
-1611 HVRNMDFSE
+1611 HVKNMNQSE
-1620 ANKLYELPVVWF
+1620 CEGLYKIPVVWF
-1632 VYKDGYL
+1632 IFKDGYL
-1639 SDKDRK
+1639 SKEDRK
-1645 IGVSIPGFYA
+1645 IGIPIPGFYA

>member
-102 TESVRFGKYTVDEP
+102 TESVSFGKYTVDEP

-154 DACNICDVP
+154 DACNICDVM

-262 DSGKYHHIYSTTS
+262 DSKKYHHIYSTTS

-446 IEKQE
+446 IEQQE

-537 IVDIIANTLS
+537 IVDIVANTLS
-547 IRGKTVEEIAQ
+547 IRGKTIEEIAQ
-558 DNLSDYVNEVFDPA
+558 EETKDYVDTVIGDLD
-572 IDNLQAQIDGQIE
+572 IDVTTQY
-585 TWFYDYVPTT
+585 FYDYDPTLE
-595 SNAPASQ
+595 NLPASE
-602 WTTDTEKEK
+602 WATDEDKDS
-611 HLGDLFYIVDNEEYG
+611 HLNSLFYNTNTKKVFRFVKSGTEYSWEPFDDPEI
-626 GQAYRWAKINNAYTW
+626 AEAL
-641 DYVEDTATT
+641 ETASS
-650 KALADAAKAQDTAD
+650 AQDTAD
-664 SKRRVFVSTPVPP
+664 GKRRVFITTPQPP
-677 YDVGDLWVGNSSS
+677 YDAGDLWWTSTADGAATIKVCTTSR
-690 ELMRCQNARQ
+690 E
-700 SGTYVSTDWIKA
+700 SGAYVSTDWIDNSYA
-712 VKYTD
+712 NTD
-717 DSALNNFISGDYAST
+717 DI
-732 ITELQT
+732 
-738 QADKKAETWY
+738 
-748 QGTDPSTGWSSTDK
+748 
-762 QNHKGDLWYNT
+762 
-773 SDQKTYIYNGS
+773 
-784 VWEETK
+784 
-790 SAPPDEVFDQID
+790 DE
-802 GKAQIFISQ
+802 
-811 PVPPYNQGDLWFN
+811 
-824 SATSDIMTCINAR
+824 
-837 ESGSY
+837 
-842 ISSDWQKRNKY
+842 
-853 TDDSALNN
+853 
-861 FLSGEYQETIQELKD
+861 
-876 QADQKSE
+876 
-883 TWYQSN
+883 
-889 DPAASWSAEEK
+889 
-900 ENHAGDLWYN
+900 
-910 TGNQNTYIYN
+910 
-920 GASWQLT
+920 
-927 KTTPPDEVFDTI
+927 
-939 DSKAQIFVNQP
+939 
-950 VPPYAVGDLWFN
+950 
-962 SATSDIMTCVQKRES
+962 
-977 GTYNAADWEKRNK
+977 
-990 YTDDTYAETVEEN
+990 
-1003 LNIFSEAVTGNLN
+1003 
-1016 NMQEQIDGKIE
+1016 
-1027 TWYYNYQPTLTN
+1027 
-1039 IPASQWTTEEER
+1039 
-1051 HRHIGDLFY
+1051 
-1060 WQDKG
+1060 
-1065 FTYRFQQGS
+1065 
-1074 NGYIWQA
+1074 
-1081 IQDSDITEALEQAA
+1081 
-1095 QAQDTADRKRQV
+1095 
-1107 FYSTPY
+1107 
-1113 PPYDVGDLWAQGAN
+1113 
-1127 GDIMRCRTA
+1127 
-1136 RQSGNYVSTD
+1136 
-1146 WEKASK
+1146 
-1152 YTDDSAL
+1152 
-1159 DEFINGEFS
+1159 
-1168 NTISDLQEQAD
+1168 
-1179 KKAETWYQSTDPS
+1179 
-1192 TSWTTTAI
+1192 
-1200 KNEHVGDIWY
+1200 
-1210 NTSSSVQK
+1210 
-1218 SYRWNG
+1218 
-1224 TSWQEMKTTPP
+1224 
-1235 DEVFDQIDGKAQIF
+1235 
-1249 ISQPVPPYNQGD
+1249 
-1261 LWFNSAT
+1261 
-1268 SDIMTCIT
+1268 
-1276 SRESGSYVAA
+1276 
-1286 DWQKRNKYVDQST
+1286 
-1299 VNNAITEYDTSLGQ
+1299 AITEYDTSLGQ
-1313 TEVFNKL
+1313 TEIFNKL

-1331 QDGKLYINAD
+1331 QNGKLYINAD
-1341 YILSGTVAGQRI
+1341 YILSGTLAGQRI
-1353 NAKGIRVLDANN
+1353 NGKGLYVYDNSG
-1365 NVTFEIDNNGNVT
+1365 NVTLGIDSNGNVT

-1392 NIANSAASSA
+1392 NIANNAAD
-1402 ANSALTSANNY
+1402 SALTSANNY

-1424 AQSYATNQANNAYNN
+1424 AQSYANTQANNAYSN
-1439 SKNYTDNQLANFSPD
+1439 SKNYTDNQLANFNPD

-1524 TGDYEVYG
+1524 TGEYEVFG

-1712 QALSKAGIEVEL
+1712 QALSKAGIEVEI

>member
-76 DDYSEYD
+76 DDYSDYD

-94 GLKLPDET
+94 GLKLPDGT
-102 TESVRFGKYTVDEP
+102 TESVSFGKYTVDEP
-116 KYNGSIITLS
+116 KYNGSIITLT

-174 DYVVDARP
+174 DYVVDTRP
-182 DDNTTFREVLSWV
+182 DDNTTFREVLSWA

-226 IYDAGNFND
+226 VYDAGNFND

-249 PADGD
+249 PADGG

-262 DSGKYHHIYSTTS
+262 DSEKYHHIYSTTS

-321 LIQSGKGSQVAS
+321 FIQSGKGSQVAS

-358 SGDLAIFT
+358 AGDLAIFT

-446 IEKQE
+446 IEQQE

-585 TWFYDYVPTT
+585 TWFYNYVPTT

-626 GQAYRWAKINNAYTW
+626 GQAYRWAKINNAYAW

-664 SKRRVFVSTPVPP
+664 NKRRVFISTPAPP
-677 YDVGDLWVGNSSS
+677 YDAGDLWWTSTADGAAAIKVCKNG
-690 ELMRCQNARQ
+690 RQ
-700 SGTYVSTDWIKA
+700 SGTYVSTDWI
-712 VKYTD
+712 D
-717 DSALNNFISGDYAST
+717 
-732 ITELQT
+732 
-738 QADKKAETWY
+738 
-748 QGTDPSTGWSSTDK
+748 
-762 QNHKGDLWYNT
+762 
-773 SDQKTYIYNGS
+773 
-784 VWEETK
+784 
-790 SAPPDEVFDQID
+790 
-802 GKAQIFISQ
+802 
-811 PVPPYNQGDLWFN
+811 
-824 SATSDIMTCINAR
+824 
-837 ESGSY
+837 
-842 ISSDWQKRNKY
+842 NKY
-853 TDDSALNN
+853 
-861 FLSGEYQETIQELKD
+861 I
-876 QADQKSE
+876 
-883 TWYQSN
+883 
-889 DPAASWSAEEK
+889 
-900 ENHAGDLWYN
+900 
-910 TGNQNTYIYN
+910 
-920 GASWQLT
+920 
-927 KTTPPDEVFDTI
+927 DE
-939 DSKAQIFVNQP
+939 
-950 VPPYAVGDLWFN
+950 
-962 SATSDIMTCVQKRES
+962 
-977 GTYNAADWEKRNK
+977 
-990 YTDDTYAETVEEN
+990 
-1003 LNIFSEAVTGNLN
+1003 
-1016 NMQEQIDGKIE
+1016 
-1027 TWYYNYQPTLTN
+1027 
-1039 IPASQWTTEEER
+1039 
-1051 HRHIGDLFY
+1051 
-1060 WQDKG
+1060 
-1065 FTYRFQQGS
+1065 
-1074 NGYIWQA
+1074 
-1081 IQDSDITEALEQAA
+1081 
-1095 QAQDTADRKRQV
+1095 
-1107 FYSTPY
+1107 
-1113 PPYDVGDLWAQGAN
+1113 
-1127 GDIMRCRTA
+1127 
-1136 RQSGNYVSTD
+1136 
-1146 WEKASK
+1146 
-1152 YTDDSAL
+1152 
-1159 DEFINGEFS
+1159 
-1168 NTISDLQEQAD
+1168 
-1179 KKAETWYQSTDPS
+1179 
-1192 TSWTTTAI
+1192 
-1200 KNEHVGDIWY
+1200 
-1210 NTSSSVQK
+1210 
-1218 SYRWNG
+1218 
-1224 TSWQEMKTTPP
+1224 
-1235 DEVFDQIDGKAQIF
+1235 
-1249 ISQPVPPYNQGD
+1249 
-1261 LWFNSAT
+1261 
-1268 SDIMTCIT
+1268 
-1276 SRESGSYVAA
+1276 
-1286 DWQKRNKYVDQST
+1286 ST
-1299 VNNAITEYDTSLGQ
+1299 VNSAITEYDTSLGQ

-1331 QDGKLYINAD
+1331 QGGKLYINAD

-1353 NAKGIRVLDANN
+1353 NGKGLYVYDNSG
-1365 NVTFEIDNNGNVT
+1365 NVTLGIDSNGNVT

-1392 NIANSAASSA
+1392 NIANSAAD
-1402 ANSALTSANNY
+1402 SALTSANNY

-1424 AQSYATNQANNAYNN
+1424 AQSYANTQANNAYSN
-1439 SKNYTDNQLANFSPD
+1439 SKNYTDNQLENFNPD
-1454 VDLSQ
+1454 VDLTQ
-1459 REIFNILTNNGQ
+1459 QEIFNILTNNGQ

-1547 MGRFYSLQVDGSC
+1547 MGRFYSLQIDGSC
-1560 SSLDISGTLYVSSTV
+1560 DDLSISGTLYVSSTV

-1712 QALSKAGIEVEL
+1712 QALANAGIEVEL

>member
-18 NYIVSCDITFSDG
+18 NYVVSCDITFSDG

-102 TESVRFGKYTVDEP
+102 TESVSFGKYTVDEP

-140 SNLTYPATLGQIVR
+140 SNLIYPATLGQIVR
-154 DACNICDVP
+154 DACNICDVM

-202 LKCNNNGQLSLRWYD
+202 LKCNNNGQLTLNWYN
-217 RETYDKLFG
+217 TSAYDKLFG
-226 IYDAGNFND
+226 VYDAGNFND
-235 DIEKDTVDA
+235 DMEKDTVDA

-425 WEQAIEDLDNRLTNS
+425 WEQAIEDLDNRLANS

-446 IEKQE
+446 IEQQE

-516 GALVIQDADGNI
+516 GALVIQDDDGNI

-537 IVDIIANTLS
+537 IVDIVANTLS

-558 DNLSDYVNEVFDPA
+558 EETKDYVDTVIGDLD
-572 IDNLQAQIDGQIE
+572 IDVTTQY
-585 TWFYDYVPTT
+585 FYDYDPTLE
-595 SNAPASQ
+595 NLPASE
-602 WTTDTEKEK
+602 WATDEDKDS
-611 HLGDLFYIVDNEEYG
+611 HLNSLFYNTNTKKVFRFVKSGTVYSWEPFDDPEIAEALE
-626 GQAYRWAKINNAYTW
+626 
-641 DYVEDTATT
+641 TASS
-650 KALADAAKAQDTAD
+650 AQDTAD
-664 SKRRVFVSTPVPP
+664 GKRRVFITTPQPP
-677 YDVGDLWVGNSSS
+677 YDAGDLWWTSTADGAATIKVCTTSR
-690 ELMRCQNARQ
+690 E
-700 SGTYVSTDWIKA
+700 SGTYVSTDWIDNSYA
-712 VKYTD
+712 NTD
-717 DSALNNFISGDYAST
+717 D
-732 ITELQT
+732 
-738 QADKKAETWY
+738 
-748 QGTDPSTGWSSTDK
+748 
-762 QNHKGDLWYNT
+762 
-773 SDQKTYIYNGS
+773 
-784 VWEETK
+784 
-790 SAPPDEVFDQID
+790 
-802 GKAQIFISQ
+802 
-811 PVPPYNQGDLWFN
+811 
-824 SATSDIMTCINAR
+824 
-837 ESGSY
+837 
-842 ISSDWQKRNKY
+842 
-853 TDDSALNN
+853 
-861 FLSGEYQETIQELKD
+861 
-876 QADQKSE
+876 
-883 TWYQSN
+883 
-889 DPAASWSAEEK
+889 
-900 ENHAGDLWYN
+900 
-910 TGNQNTYIYN
+910 
-920 GASWQLT
+920 
-927 KTTPPDEVFDTI
+927 I
-939 DSKAQIFVNQP
+939 DS
-950 VPPYAVGDLWFN
+950 
-962 SATSDIMTCVQKRES
+962 
-977 GTYNAADWEKRNK
+977 
-990 YTDDTYAETVEEN
+990 
-1003 LNIFSEAVTGNLN
+1003 
-1016 NMQEQIDGKIE
+1016 
-1027 TWYYNYQPTLTN
+1027 
-1039 IPASQWTTEEER
+1039 
-1051 HRHIGDLFY
+1051 
-1060 WQDKG
+1060 
-1065 FTYRFQQGS
+1065 
-1074 NGYIWQA
+1074 
-1081 IQDSDITEALEQAA
+1081 
-1095 QAQDTADRKRQV
+1095 
-1107 FYSTPY
+1107 
-1113 PPYDVGDLWAQGAN
+1113 
-1127 GDIMRCRTA
+1127 
-1136 RQSGNYVSTD
+1136 
-1146 WEKASK
+1146 
-1152 YTDDSAL
+1152 
-1159 DEFINGEFS
+1159 
-1168 NTISDLQEQAD
+1168 
-1179 KKAETWYQSTDPS
+1179 
-1192 TSWTTTAI
+1192 
-1200 KNEHVGDIWY
+1200 
-1210 NTSSSVQK
+1210 
-1218 SYRWNG
+1218 
-1224 TSWQEMKTTPP
+1224 
-1235 DEVFDQIDGKAQIF
+1235 
-1249 ISQPVPPYNQGD
+1249 
-1261 LWFNSAT
+1261 
-1268 SDIMTCIT
+1268 
-1276 SRESGSYVAA
+1276 
-1286 DWQKRNKYVDQST
+1286 
-1299 VNNAITEYDTSLGQ
+1299 AITEYDASLGQ
-1313 TEVFNKL
+1313 TEIFNKL

-1331 QDGKLYINAD
+1331 QNGKLYINAD

-1353 NAKGIRVLDANN
+1353 NAKGIKVLDSNN
-1365 NVTFEIDNNGNVT
+1365 NTTFEIDSNGNVT

-1424 AQSYATNQANNAYNN
+1424 AQSYANTQANNAYSN
-1439 SKNYTDNQLANFSPD
+1439 SKNYTDNQLANFNPD
-1454 VDLSQ
+1454 VDLTQ
-1459 REIFNILTNNGQ
+1459 EEIFNILTNNGQ

-1486 TYIDTGNL
+1486 SYINTGNL
-1494 AGWNVNNTTL
+1494 AGWTVRSTSL
-1504 SSSSG
+1504 YASSG
-1509 YNSATLDGGNGRVRT
+1509 YNSVTLDGGNGRIRT
-1524 TGDYEVYG
+1524 TGDYEVFG

-1547 MGRFYSLQVDGSC
+1547 MGRFYSLRIDGS
-1560 SSLDISGTLYVSSTV
+1560 V
-1575 TFPSVYNNTSTTTN
+1575 TSAIDFDGNATFNSNIYSQYVYNNQSTTAN
-1589 QVVIGTAGKLFR
+1589 SAHVVITTAGRFLR
-1601 KSSSSRRYKN
+1601 AYSSSKRYKN
-1611 HVRNMDFSE
+1611 HVGHLSTEDAEKIYNLD
-1620 ANKLYELPVVWF
+1620 VVEY
-1632 VYKDGYL
+1632 VYKDGVL
-1639 SDKDRK
+1639 VEGDLG
-1645 IGVSIPGFYA
+1645 IGKTFVGLYA
-1655 EDVDKYLPD
+1655 EDVAEVAPD
-1664 AADYI
+1664 CVQYD
-1669 EDKDGNL
+1669 EEGRV
-1676 IPENW
+1676 ENW
-1681 DERTLI
+1681 DEKGMVSRLI
-1687 PYMVKCIQ
+1687 KIVQI
-1695 TQHEEIE
+1695 QHEEIE

-1712 QALSKAGIEVEL
+1712 QALANAGIEVEL

>member
-76 DDYSEYD
+76 DDYSDYD

-262 DSGKYHHIYSTTS
+262 DSKKYHHIYSTTS

-446 IEKQE
+446 IEQQE

-463 TLEESEI
+463 TLEESEV

-516 GALVIQDADGNI
+516 GSLVIQDNDGNI
-528 MFRADVDTG
+528 MFRGDVDTG
-537 IVDIIANTLS
+537 IVDIVANTLS

-558 DNLSDYVNEVFDPA
+558 DNLSDYVNEVFDPTIA
-572 IDNLQAQIDGQIE
+572 NIQNQIDGQIE
-585 TWFYDYVPTT
+585 TWFYSYVPTND
-595 SNAPASQ
+595 NAPANQ
-602 WTTDTEKEK
+602 WTSDTEKDK
-611 HLGDLFYIVDNEEYG
+611 HLGDLFYIVDNEENG
-626 GQAYRWAKINNAYTW
+626 GRAYRWAKVGNEYKW

-664 SKRRVFVSTPVPP
+664 KKRRVFITTPVPP
-677 YDVGDLWVGNSSS
+677 YDSGDLWWTSTSNGAATIKVCTTS
-690 ELMRCQNARQ
+690 RQ
-700 SGTYVSTDWIKA
+700 SGTYVSTDWI
-712 VKYTD
+712 D
-717 DSALNNFISGDYAST
+717 
-732 ITELQT
+732 
-738 QADKKAETWY
+738 
-748 QGTDPSTGWSSTDK
+748 
-762 QNHKGDLWYNT
+762 
-773 SDQKTYIYNGS
+773 
-784 VWEETK
+784 
-790 SAPPDEVFDQID
+790 
-802 GKAQIFISQ
+802 
-811 PVPPYNQGDLWFN
+811 
-824 SATSDIMTCINAR
+824 
-837 ESGSY
+837 
-842 ISSDWQKRNKY
+842 
-853 TDDSALNN
+853 
-861 FLSGEYQETIQELKD
+861 
-876 QADQKSE
+876 
-883 TWYQSN
+883 
-889 DPAASWSAEEK
+889 
-900 ENHAGDLWYN
+900 
-910 TGNQNTYIYN
+910 
-920 GASWQLT
+920 
-927 KTTPPDEVFDTI
+927 
-939 DSKAQIFVNQP
+939 
-950 VPPYAVGDLWFN
+950 
-962 SATSDIMTCVQKRES
+962 
-977 GTYNAADWEKRNK
+977 
-990 YTDDTYAETVEEN
+990 
-1003 LNIFSEAVTGNLN
+1003 
-1016 NMQEQIDGKIE
+1016 
-1027 TWYYNYQPTLTN
+1027 
-1039 IPASQWTTEEER
+1039 
-1051 HRHIGDLFY
+1051 
-1060 WQDKG
+1060 
-1065 FTYRFQQGS
+1065 
-1074 NGYIWQA
+1074 
-1081 IQDSDITEALEQAA
+1081 
-1095 QAQDTADRKRQV
+1095 
-1107 FYSTPY
+1107 
-1113 PPYDVGDLWAQGAN
+1113 
-1127 GDIMRCRTA
+1127 
-1136 RQSGNYVSTD
+1136 
-1146 WEKASK
+1146 
-1152 YTDDSAL
+1152 
-1159 DEFINGEFS
+1159 
-1168 NTISDLQEQAD
+1168 
-1179 KKAETWYQSTDPS
+1179 
-1192 TSWTTTAI
+1192 
-1200 KNEHVGDIWY
+1200 
-1210 NTSSSVQK
+1210 
-1218 SYRWNG
+1218 
-1224 TSWQEMKTTPP
+1224 
-1235 DEVFDQIDGKAQIF
+1235 
-1249 ISQPVPPYNQGD
+1249 
-1261 LWFNSAT
+1261 
-1268 SDIMTCIT
+1268 
-1276 SRESGSYVAA
+1276 
-1286 DWQKRNKYVDQST
+1286 NKYVGQDDVDS
-1299 VNNAITEYDTSLGQ
+1299 AITEYDTSLGQ
-1313 TEVFNKL
+1313 TEIFNKL

-1331 QDGKLYINAD
+1331 QNGKLYINAD

-1392 NIANSAASSA
+1392 NIANNAAD
-1402 ANSALTSANNY
+1402 SALTSANNY

-1524 TGDYEVYG
+1524 TGDYEVFG

-1547 MGRFYSLQVDGSC
+1547 MGRFYSLQIDGSC
-1560 SSLDISGTLYVSSTV
+1560 SDLDISGDLYVSKAV
-1575 TFPSVYNNTSTTTN
+1575 TFPYVYNNTSNTSN

-1601 KSSSSRRYKN
+1601 RASSSKRYKK
-1611 HVRNMDFSE
+1611 HVRNMNQSE
-1620 ANKLYELPVVWF
+1620 CEGLYKIPVVWF
-1632 VYKDGYL
+1632 IFKDGYL
-1639 SDKDRK
+1639 SKEDRK
-1645 IGVSIPGFYA
+1645 IGIPIPGFYA

>member
-18 NYIVSCDITFSDG
+18 NYIVSCDITFSNG
-31 TKKTVTNAQIWSGG
+31 AKKTVTNAQIWSGG

-76 DDYSEYD
+76 DDYSDYD

-94 GLKLPDET
+94 GLKLPDGT
-102 TESVRFGKYTVDEP
+102 TESVSFGKYTVDEP

-217 RETYDKLFG
+217 RETYDNLFG

-249 PADGD
+249 PSDGD

-262 DSGKYHHIYSTTS
+262 DSKKYHHIYSTTS

-297 AEDQEDIVYQ
+297 SEDQEDIVYQ

-358 SGDLAIFT
+358 AGDIAVFT
-366 DRKGRSYKT
+366 DRKGRAYKT

-528 MFRADVDTG
+528 MFSADVDTG

-585 TWFYDYVPTT
+585 TWFYNYVPTT

-602 WTTDTEKEK
+602 WVTDTEKEK

-664 SKRRVFVSTPVPP
+664 NKRRVFISTPIPP
-677 YDVGDLWVGNSSS
+677 YDAGDLWWTSTADGAAAIKVCKTG
-690 ELMRCQNARQ
+690 RQ
-700 SGTYVSTDWIKA
+700 SGTYVSTDWI
-712 VKYTD
+712 D
-717 DSALNNFISGDYAST
+717 
-732 ITELQT
+732 
-738 QADKKAETWY
+738 
-748 QGTDPSTGWSSTDK
+748 
-762 QNHKGDLWYNT
+762 
-773 SDQKTYIYNGS
+773 
-784 VWEETK
+784 
-790 SAPPDEVFDQID
+790 
-802 GKAQIFISQ
+802 
-811 PVPPYNQGDLWFN
+811 
-824 SATSDIMTCINAR
+824 
-837 ESGSY
+837 
-842 ISSDWQKRNKY
+842 NKY
-853 TDDSALNN
+853 
-861 FLSGEYQETIQELKD
+861 I
-876 QADQKSE
+876 
-883 TWYQSN
+883 
-889 DPAASWSAEEK
+889 
-900 ENHAGDLWYN
+900 
-910 TGNQNTYIYN
+910 
-920 GASWQLT
+920 
-927 KTTPPDEVFDTI
+927 DE
-939 DSKAQIFVNQP
+939 
-950 VPPYAVGDLWFN
+950 
-962 SATSDIMTCVQKRES
+962 
-977 GTYNAADWEKRNK
+977 
-990 YTDDTYAETVEEN
+990 
-1003 LNIFSEAVTGNLN
+1003 
-1016 NMQEQIDGKIE
+1016 
-1027 TWYYNYQPTLTN
+1027 
-1039 IPASQWTTEEER
+1039 
-1051 HRHIGDLFY
+1051 
-1060 WQDKG
+1060 
-1065 FTYRFQQGS
+1065 
-1074 NGYIWQA
+1074 
-1081 IQDSDITEALEQAA
+1081 
-1095 QAQDTADRKRQV
+1095 
-1107 FYSTPY
+1107 
-1113 PPYDVGDLWAQGAN
+1113 
-1127 GDIMRCRTA
+1127 
-1136 RQSGNYVSTD
+1136 
-1146 WEKASK
+1146 
-1152 YTDDSAL
+1152 
-1159 DEFINGEFS
+1159 
-1168 NTISDLQEQAD
+1168 
-1179 KKAETWYQSTDPS
+1179 
-1192 TSWTTTAI
+1192 
-1200 KNEHVGDIWY
+1200 
-1210 NTSSSVQK
+1210 
-1218 SYRWNG
+1218 
-1224 TSWQEMKTTPP
+1224 
-1235 DEVFDQIDGKAQIF
+1235 
-1249 ISQPVPPYNQGD
+1249 
-1261 LWFNSAT
+1261 
-1268 SDIMTCIT
+1268 
-1276 SRESGSYVAA
+1276 
-1286 DWQKRNKYVDQST
+1286 ST

-1331 QDGKLYINAD
+1331 QNGKLYINAD

-1353 NAKGIRVLDANN
+1353 NAKGIKVLDSNN
-1365 NVTFEIDNNGNVT
+1365 NTTFEIDSNGNVT

-1392 NIANSAASSA
+1392 NIANSAAD
-1402 ANSALTSANNY
+1402 SALTSANNY

-1459 REIFNILTNNGQ
+1459 QEIFNILTNNGE
-1471 TQGIYLSGGRIYINA
+1471 TQGIYLSGGYIYINA

-1494 AGWNVNNTTL
+1494 AGWTVNNTTL
-1504 SSSSG
+1504 SSESG
-1509 YNSATLDGGNGRVRT
+1509 YNSATLDGGNGRIRT
-1524 TGDYEVYG
+1524 TGDYEVFG
-1532 GPGYAELYGNRVYAD
+1532 GPGYAELCGNRVYAD
-1547 MGRFYSLQVDGSC
+1547 MGRFYSLQIDGSC
-1560 SSLDISGTLYVSSTV
+1560 SDLDISGDLYASDVV
-1575 TFPSVYNNTSTTTN
+1575 TFPYVYNNTSNTSN

-1601 KSSSSRRYKN
+1601 RASSSKRYKK
-1611 HVRNMDFSE
+1611 HVRNMNQSE
-1620 ANKLYELPVVWF
+1620 CEGLYKIPVVWF
-1632 VYKDGYL
+1632 IFKDGYL
-1639 SDKDRK
+1639 SKEDRK
-1645 IGVSIPGFYA
+1645 IGIPIPGFYA

-1664 AADYI
+1664 VADYI
-1669 EDKDGNL
+1669 EDKEGNSL
-1676 IPENW
+1676 PENW
-1681 DERTLI
+1681 DDRTLI

-1712 QALSKAGIEVEL
+1712 QALVNAGIEVEL

>member
-94 GLKLPDET
+94 GLKLPDGT
-102 TESVRFGKYTVDEP
+102 TESVSFGKYTVDEP

-202 LKCNNNGQLSLRWYD
+202 LKCNNNGQLYLRWYD

-262 DSGKYHHIYSTTS
+262 DSKKYHHIYSTTS

-446 IEKQE
+446 IEQQE

-585 TWFYDYVPTT
+585 TWFYNYVPTT

-602 WTTDTEKEK
+602 WATDTEKEK

-664 SKRRVFVSTPVPP
+664 NKRRVFISTPVPP
-677 YDVGDLWVGNSSS
+677 YDAGDLWWTSTADGAAAIKVCKTG
-690 ELMRCQNARQ
+690 RQ
-700 SGTYVSTDWIKA
+700 SGTYVSTDWI
-712 VKYTD
+712 D
-717 DSALNNFISGDYAST
+717 
-732 ITELQT
+732 
-738 QADKKAETWY
+738 
-748 QGTDPSTGWSSTDK
+748 
-762 QNHKGDLWYNT
+762 
-773 SDQKTYIYNGS
+773 
-784 VWEETK
+784 
-790 SAPPDEVFDQID
+790 
-802 GKAQIFISQ
+802 
-811 PVPPYNQGDLWFN
+811 
-824 SATSDIMTCINAR
+824 
-837 ESGSY
+837 
-842 ISSDWQKRNKY
+842 NKY
-853 TDDSALNN
+853 
-861 FLSGEYQETIQELKD
+861 I
-876 QADQKSE
+876 
-883 TWYQSN
+883 
-889 DPAASWSAEEK
+889 
-900 ENHAGDLWYN
+900 
-910 TGNQNTYIYN
+910 
-920 GASWQLT
+920 
-927 KTTPPDEVFDTI
+927 DE
-939 DSKAQIFVNQP
+939 
-950 VPPYAVGDLWFN
+950 
-962 SATSDIMTCVQKRES
+962 
-977 GTYNAADWEKRNK
+977 
-990 YTDDTYAETVEEN
+990 
-1003 LNIFSEAVTGNLN
+1003 
-1016 NMQEQIDGKIE
+1016 
-1027 TWYYNYQPTLTN
+1027 
-1039 IPASQWTTEEER
+1039 
-1051 HRHIGDLFY
+1051 
-1060 WQDKG
+1060 
-1065 FTYRFQQGS
+1065 
-1074 NGYIWQA
+1074 
-1081 IQDSDITEALEQAA
+1081 
-1095 QAQDTADRKRQV
+1095 
-1107 FYSTPY
+1107 
-1113 PPYDVGDLWAQGAN
+1113 
-1127 GDIMRCRTA
+1127 
-1136 RQSGNYVSTD
+1136 
-1146 WEKASK
+1146 
-1152 YTDDSAL
+1152 
-1159 DEFINGEFS
+1159 
-1168 NTISDLQEQAD
+1168 
-1179 KKAETWYQSTDPS
+1179 
-1192 TSWTTTAI
+1192 
-1200 KNEHVGDIWY
+1200 
-1210 NTSSSVQK
+1210 
-1218 SYRWNG
+1218 
-1224 TSWQEMKTTPP
+1224 
-1235 DEVFDQIDGKAQIF
+1235 
-1249 ISQPVPPYNQGD
+1249 
-1261 LWFNSAT
+1261 
-1268 SDIMTCIT
+1268 
-1276 SRESGSYVAA
+1276 
-1286 DWQKRNKYVDQST
+1286 ST

-1313 TEVFNKL
+1313 TEIFNKL

-1331 QDGKLYINAD
+1331 QNGKLYINAD

-1459 REIFNILTNNGQ
+1459 QEIFNILTNNGQ
-1471 TQGIYLSGGRIYINA
+1471 TQGIYLSGGKIYVNASYIGSGTISSDRISINDVLEIA
-1486 TYIDTGNL
+1486 SKVG
-1494 AGWNVNNTTL
+1494 GWKINSNSIESSNGAL
-1504 SSSSG
+1504 YLYSDGRIISWGSSSSDG
-1509 YNSATLDGGNGRVRT
+1509 YFGYSPNSGLIVGSLTVSKDSSLGSLGGKTDIYNAVLHNSATIPTISGETTFTGNVTVSNKSLYVGNGLT
-1524 TGDYEVYG
+1524 VYG
-1532 GPGYAELYGNRVYAD
+1532 GGKITGGLYLYGLPA
-1547 MGRFYSLQVDGSC
+1547 
-1560 SSLDISGTLYVSSTV
+1560 
-1575 TFPSVYNNTSTTTN
+1575 NTSAS
-1589 QVVIGTAGKLFR
+1589 VVRVGTGGR
-1601 KSSSSRRYKN
+1601 IYQTGQSSKRYKS
-1611 HVRNMDFSE
+1611 HVRDMDLSDAE
-1620 ANKLYELPVVWF
+1620 KLYNIPVIYF
-1632 VYKDGYL
+1632 TYKDGYL
-1639 SDKDRK
+1639 DKTDERYGK
-1645 IGVSIPGFYA
+1645 EIPGFYA
-1655 EDVDKYLPD
+1655 EDMQECFPD
-1664 AADYI
+1664 ATDHI
-1669 EDKDGNL
+1669 ELNGEIVPDNWNERML
-1676 IPENW
+1676 IPAMMK
-1681 DERTLI
+1681 L
-1687 PYMVKCIQ
+1687 IQ

-1702 TLKSNQQKIL
+1702 ILKSNQQKIL
-1712 QALSKAGIEVEL
+1712 QALSKAGIEVEI

>member
-76 DDYSEYD
+76 DDYSDYD

-94 GLKLPDET
+94 GLKLPDGT
-102 TESVRFGKYTVDEP
+102 TESVSFGKYTVDEP

-262 DSGKYHHIYSTTS
+262 DSKKYHHIYSTTS

-446 IEKQE
+446 IEQQE

-537 IVDIIANTLS
+537 IVDIVANTLS

-558 DNLSDYVNEVFDPA
+558 EETKDYVDTVIGDLD
-572 IDNLQAQIDGQIE
+572 IDVTTQY
-585 TWFYDYVPTT
+585 FYDYDPTLE
-595 SNAPASQ
+595 NLPASE
-602 WTTDTEKEK
+602 WATDEDKDS
-611 HLGDLFYIVDNEEYG
+611 HLNSLFYNTNTKKVFRFVKSGTEYSWEPFDDPEI
-626 GQAYRWAKINNAYTW
+626 AEAL
-641 DYVEDTATT
+641 ETASS
-650 KALADAAKAQDTAD
+650 AQDTAD
-664 SKRRVFVSTPVPP
+664 GKRRVFITTPQPP
-677 YDVGDLWVGNSSS
+677 YDAGDLWWTSTADGAATIKVCTTSR
-690 ELMRCQNARQ
+690 E
-700 SGTYVSTDWIKA
+700 SGAYVSTDWIDNSYA
-712 VKYTD
+712 NTD
-717 DSALNNFISGDYAST
+717 D
-732 ITELQT
+732 
-738 QADKKAETWY
+738 
-748 QGTDPSTGWSSTDK
+748 
-762 QNHKGDLWYNT
+762 
-773 SDQKTYIYNGS
+773 
-784 VWEETK
+784 
-790 SAPPDEVFDQID
+790 
-802 GKAQIFISQ
+802 
-811 PVPPYNQGDLWFN
+811 
-824 SATSDIMTCINAR
+824 
-837 ESGSY
+837 
-842 ISSDWQKRNKY
+842 
-853 TDDSALNN
+853 
-861 FLSGEYQETIQELKD
+861 
-876 QADQKSE
+876 
-883 TWYQSN
+883 
-889 DPAASWSAEEK
+889 
-900 ENHAGDLWYN
+900 
-910 TGNQNTYIYN
+910 
-920 GASWQLT
+920 
-927 KTTPPDEVFDTI
+927 I
-939 DSKAQIFVNQP
+939 DS
-950 VPPYAVGDLWFN
+950 
-962 SATSDIMTCVQKRES
+962 
-977 GTYNAADWEKRNK
+977 
-990 YTDDTYAETVEEN
+990 
-1003 LNIFSEAVTGNLN
+1003 
-1016 NMQEQIDGKIE
+1016 
-1027 TWYYNYQPTLTN
+1027 
-1039 IPASQWTTEEER
+1039 
-1051 HRHIGDLFY
+1051 
-1060 WQDKG
+1060 
-1065 FTYRFQQGS
+1065 
-1074 NGYIWQA
+1074 
-1081 IQDSDITEALEQAA
+1081 
-1095 QAQDTADRKRQV
+1095 
-1107 FYSTPY
+1107 
-1113 PPYDVGDLWAQGAN
+1113 
-1127 GDIMRCRTA
+1127 
-1136 RQSGNYVSTD
+1136 
-1146 WEKASK
+1146 
-1152 YTDDSAL
+1152 
-1159 DEFINGEFS
+1159 
-1168 NTISDLQEQAD
+1168 
-1179 KKAETWYQSTDPS
+1179 
-1192 TSWTTTAI
+1192 
-1200 KNEHVGDIWY
+1200 
-1210 NTSSSVQK
+1210 
-1218 SYRWNG
+1218 
-1224 TSWQEMKTTPP
+1224 
-1235 DEVFDQIDGKAQIF
+1235 
-1249 ISQPVPPYNQGD
+1249 
-1261 LWFNSAT
+1261 
-1268 SDIMTCIT
+1268 
-1276 SRESGSYVAA
+1276 
-1286 DWQKRNKYVDQST
+1286 
-1299 VNNAITEYDTSLGQ
+1299 AITEYDTSLGQ
-1313 TEVFNKL
+1313 TEIFNKL

-1331 QDGKLYINAD
+1331 QNGKLYINAD

-1424 AQSYATNQANNAYNN
+1424 AQSYATNQANNAYSN

-1524 TGDYEVYG
+1524 TGDYEVFG
-1532 GPGYAELYGNRVYAD
+1532 GPGYAELHGNRVYAD
-1547 MGRFYSLQVDGSC
+1547 MGRFYSLQIDGSC
-1560 SSLDISGTLYVSSTV
+1560 SNLDISGDLYVSKAV
-1575 TFPSVYNNTSTTTN
+1575 TFPYVYNNTSTTTN

-1601 KSSSSRRYKN
+1601 KSSSSKRYKTHIREMEN
-1611 HVRNMDFSE
+1611 SE
-1620 ANKLYELPVVWF
+1620 VDNLYKIPVVWF
-1632 VYKDGYL
+1632 KYNEGYL
-1639 SDKDRK
+1639 NEDDLK
-1645 IGVSIPGFYA
+1645 IGKPVPGFYA
-1655 EDVDKYLPD
+1655 EDIDELLPD

-1712 QALSKAGIEVEL
+1712 QALSKAGIEVEI

>member
-18 NYIVSCDITFSDG
+18 NYVVSCDITFSDG

-76 DDYSEYD
+76 DDYSDYD

-94 GLKLPDET
+94 GLKLPDGT
-102 TESVRFGKYTVDEP
+102 TESVRFGEYTVDEP

-154 DACNICDVP
+154 DACNICDVM
-163 LASDSATFDND
+163 LASDSAAFDND
-174 DYVVDARP
+174 DYVVDGRP

-217 RETYDKLFG
+217 RETYDNLFG

-249 PADGD
+249 PSDGD

-262 DSGKYHHIYSTTS
+262 DSKKYHHIYSTTS

-446 IEKQE
+446 IEQQE

-537 IVDIIANTLS
+537 IVDIVANTLS
-547 IRGKTVEEIAQ
+547 IRGQTVEEIAQ
-558 DNLSDYVNEVFDPA
+558 EETKDYVDTVIGDLD
-572 IDNLQAQIDGQIE
+572 IDVTTQY
-585 TWFYDYVPTT
+585 FYDYDPTLE
-595 SNAPASQ
+595 NLPASE
-602 WTTDTEKEK
+602 WATDEDKDS
-611 HLGDLFYIVDNEEYG
+611 HLNSLFYNTNTKKVFRFVKSGTEYSWEPFDDPEI
-626 GQAYRWAKINNAYTW
+626 AEAL
-641 DYVEDTATT
+641 ETASS
-650 KALADAAKAQDTAD
+650 AQDTAD
-664 SKRRVFVSTPVPP
+664 GKRRVFITTPQPP
-677 YDVGDLWVGNSSS
+677 YDAGDLWWTSTADGAATIKVCTTSR
-690 ELMRCQNARQ
+690 E
-700 SGTYVSTDWIKA
+700 SGAYVSTDWIDNSYA
-712 VKYTD
+712 NTD
-717 DSALNNFISGDYAST
+717 D
-732 ITELQT
+732 
-738 QADKKAETWY
+738 
-748 QGTDPSTGWSSTDK
+748 
-762 QNHKGDLWYNT
+762 
-773 SDQKTYIYNGS
+773 
-784 VWEETK
+784 
-790 SAPPDEVFDQID
+790 
-802 GKAQIFISQ
+802 
-811 PVPPYNQGDLWFN
+811 
-824 SATSDIMTCINAR
+824 
-837 ESGSY
+837 
-842 ISSDWQKRNKY
+842 
-853 TDDSALNN
+853 
-861 FLSGEYQETIQELKD
+861 
-876 QADQKSE
+876 
-883 TWYQSN
+883 
-889 DPAASWSAEEK
+889 
-900 ENHAGDLWYN
+900 
-910 TGNQNTYIYN
+910 
-920 GASWQLT
+920 
-927 KTTPPDEVFDTI
+927 I
-939 DSKAQIFVNQP
+939 DS
-950 VPPYAVGDLWFN
+950 
-962 SATSDIMTCVQKRES
+962 
-977 GTYNAADWEKRNK
+977 
-990 YTDDTYAETVEEN
+990 
-1003 LNIFSEAVTGNLN
+1003 
-1016 NMQEQIDGKIE
+1016 
-1027 TWYYNYQPTLTN
+1027 
-1039 IPASQWTTEEER
+1039 
-1051 HRHIGDLFY
+1051 
-1060 WQDKG
+1060 
-1065 FTYRFQQGS
+1065 
-1074 NGYIWQA
+1074 
-1081 IQDSDITEALEQAA
+1081 
-1095 QAQDTADRKRQV
+1095 
-1107 FYSTPY
+1107 
-1113 PPYDVGDLWAQGAN
+1113 
-1127 GDIMRCRTA
+1127 
-1136 RQSGNYVSTD
+1136 
-1146 WEKASK
+1146 
-1152 YTDDSAL
+1152 
-1159 DEFINGEFS
+1159 
-1168 NTISDLQEQAD
+1168 
-1179 KKAETWYQSTDPS
+1179 
-1192 TSWTTTAI
+1192 
-1200 KNEHVGDIWY
+1200 
-1210 NTSSSVQK
+1210 
-1218 SYRWNG
+1218 
-1224 TSWQEMKTTPP
+1224 
-1235 DEVFDQIDGKAQIF
+1235 
-1249 ISQPVPPYNQGD
+1249 
-1261 LWFNSAT
+1261 
-1268 SDIMTCIT
+1268 
-1276 SRESGSYVAA
+1276 
-1286 DWQKRNKYVDQST
+1286 
-1299 VNNAITEYDTSLGQ
+1299 AITEYDTSLGQ
-1313 TEVFNKL
+1313 TEIFNKL

-1331 QDGKLYINAD
+1331 QNGKLYINAD

-1439 SKNYTDNQLANFSPD
+1439 SKNYTDNQLANFNPD

-1459 REIFNILTNNGQ
+1459 QEIFNILTNNGQ

-1524 TGDYEVYG
+1524 TGDYEVFG

-1560 SSLDISGTLYVSSTV
+1560 SSLDISGTLHVSSTV
-1575 TFPSVYNNTSTTTN
+1575 TFPSVYKNTSTTTN

-1681 DERTLI
+1681 DDRTLI

>member
-76 DDYSEYD
+76 DDYSDYD

-94 GLKLPDET
+94 GLKLPDGT
-102 TESVRFGKYTVDEP
+102 TESVSFGKYTVDEP

-262 DSGKYHHIYSTTS
+262 DSKKYHHIYSTTS

-446 IEKQE
+446 IEQQE

-463 TLEESEI
+463 TLEESEV

-602 WTTDTEKEK
+602 WATDTEKEK

-626 GQAYRWAKINNAYTW
+626 GQAYRWAKINNAYAW

-664 SKRRVFVSTPVPP
+664 NKRRVFISTPVPP
-677 YDVGDLWVGNSSS
+677 YDAGDLWWTSTADGAAAIKVCKTG
-690 ELMRCQNARQ
+690 RQ
-700 SGTYVSTDWIKA
+700 SGTYVSTDWI
-712 VKYTD
+712 D
-717 DSALNNFISGDYAST
+717 
-732 ITELQT
+732 
-738 QADKKAETWY
+738 
-748 QGTDPSTGWSSTDK
+748 
-762 QNHKGDLWYNT
+762 
-773 SDQKTYIYNGS
+773 
-784 VWEETK
+784 
-790 SAPPDEVFDQID
+790 
-802 GKAQIFISQ
+802 
-811 PVPPYNQGDLWFN
+811 
-824 SATSDIMTCINAR
+824 
-837 ESGSY
+837 
-842 ISSDWQKRNKY
+842 NKY
-853 TDDSALNN
+853 
-861 FLSGEYQETIQELKD
+861 I
-876 QADQKSE
+876 
-883 TWYQSN
+883 
-889 DPAASWSAEEK
+889 
-900 ENHAGDLWYN
+900 
-910 TGNQNTYIYN
+910 
-920 GASWQLT
+920 
-927 KTTPPDEVFDTI
+927 DE
-939 DSKAQIFVNQP
+939 
-950 VPPYAVGDLWFN
+950 
-962 SATSDIMTCVQKRES
+962 
-977 GTYNAADWEKRNK
+977 
-990 YTDDTYAETVEEN
+990 
-1003 LNIFSEAVTGNLN
+1003 
-1016 NMQEQIDGKIE
+1016 
-1027 TWYYNYQPTLTN
+1027 
-1039 IPASQWTTEEER
+1039 
-1051 HRHIGDLFY
+1051 
-1060 WQDKG
+1060 
-1065 FTYRFQQGS
+1065 
-1074 NGYIWQA
+1074 
-1081 IQDSDITEALEQAA
+1081 
-1095 QAQDTADRKRQV
+1095 
-1107 FYSTPY
+1107 
-1113 PPYDVGDLWAQGAN
+1113 
-1127 GDIMRCRTA
+1127 
-1136 RQSGNYVSTD
+1136 
-1146 WEKASK
+1146 
-1152 YTDDSAL
+1152 
-1159 DEFINGEFS
+1159 
-1168 NTISDLQEQAD
+1168 
-1179 KKAETWYQSTDPS
+1179 
-1192 TSWTTTAI
+1192 
-1200 KNEHVGDIWY
+1200 
-1210 NTSSSVQK
+1210 
-1218 SYRWNG
+1218 
-1224 TSWQEMKTTPP
+1224 
-1235 DEVFDQIDGKAQIF
+1235 
-1249 ISQPVPPYNQGD
+1249 
-1261 LWFNSAT
+1261 
-1268 SDIMTCIT
+1268 
-1276 SRESGSYVAA
+1276 
-1286 DWQKRNKYVDQST
+1286 ST

-1313 TEVFNKL
+1313 TEIFNKL

-1331 QDGKLYINAD
+1331 QNGKLYINAD

-1439 SKNYTDNQLANFSPD
+1439 SKNYTDNQLANFNPD

-1459 REIFNILTNNGQ
+1459 QEIFNILTNNGQ

-1494 AGWNVNNTTL
+1494 AGWTVNRSSRTL
-1504 SSSSG
+1504 SCTVGSTTITLNASSGRISITSPNANTYLDKFGVDSEYITGGTIEATGRLFIGSSVDAYSSYVTFSNGKITFNNSAANFSSGVRASFYTPPKLYNLSHVNSGGHLVFASDGATLAYLASSS
-1509 YNSATLDGGNGRVRT
+1509 
-1524 TGDYEVYG
+1524 
-1532 GPGYAELYGNRVYAD
+1532 
-1547 MGRFYSLQVDGSC
+1547 
-1560 SSLDISGTLYVSSTV
+1560 
-1575 TFPSVYNNTSTTTN
+1575 
-1589 QVVIGTAGKLFR
+1589 K
-1601 KSSSSRRYKN
+1601 RYKT
-1611 HVRNMDFSE
+1611 HVREMTTEDVK
-1620 ANKLYELPVVWF
+1620 KLYNLPVVYFKF
-1632 VYKDGYL
+1632 VDGYI
-1639 SDKDRK
+1639 DETDERYEK
-1645 IGVSIPGFYA
+1645 SIPGFYA
-1655 EDVDKYLPD
+1655 EDMQECFPD
-1664 AADYI
+1664 ATDHI
-1669 EDKDGNL
+1669 KLDGETV
-1676 IPENW
+1676 PENW
-1681 DERTLI
+1681 NERMLI
-1687 PYMVKCIQ
+1687 PAMMKLIQ

-1712 QALSKAGIEVEL
+1712 QALSKAGIEVEI